1 MDALEKMLEWGG
13 MRKDG
18 AFLALSAAALLLSFA
33 GIEPFGFDLAWGAVF
48 FSGAPIICGAFL
60 ALVREHDIRAD
71 LLVSLALLAS
81 LAIGEIFAA
90 GEIAFIMQL
99 GAFLE
104 EYTVGR
110 ARSGIER
117 LVSLAPQMAWRI
129 EGGKPVEIR
138 ADEVAVGD
146 RLRVLAGEKIPADGR
161 VLTGHTAVDE
171 AVLTGES
178 MPVDKNPG
186 DEVRSG
192 TLNQFGTFE
201 MVAEKVGEEMALAR
215 LIRLVQ
221 EADAGKAKIVRLA
234 DRWATWIVVFALAT
248 SAIAWLVTG
257 DVLRAVTVLVVF
269 CPCALVLA
277 TPTAVM
283 AAIGNA
289 ARRGFLVK
297 EGDAL
302 ERLARVTTIAFDKT
316 GTLTKGRPQ
325 VTAVVP
331 LVEGWSERRALAL
344 AAALESHSE
353 HPLGRAIVAYCEGN
367 KKALCTE
374 AETFCM
380 EDWISSD
387 LHDIDILPGEG
398 IAVREGETVRFAA
411 GNARLLKRLGIR
423 LTAHVAQASERQ
435 LDEGRAIVYLI
446 EGDSVVALIALADT
460 LRAGAKTMV
469 RRLRKAGIRPALLTG
484 DNACAAAMVA
494 QSLDIEE
501 IHAHCLPEDKLEII
515 EKFAAAGS
523 RTAMIGDG
531 INDAPALK
539 SAFVGIAMAKTSD
552 GIAADAADIV
562 ITQASVEG
570 LPHLVAL
577 SRRMM
582 KTIRWNLSFSL
593 ALNFLAI
600 MLAVTGEI
608 GPVLGALI
616 HNTGSILVI
625 ISSALLLCWNP
636 AEGKEEVRRP
646 LPPAK
651 GETDKKGLA
660 KSSFFATMKENCMA
674 ADARVLEESCQRE
687 RVFGASFWSFLAK
700 HSWG

>member
-1 MDALEKMLEWGG
+1 MDMLKKMLQGSG
-13 MRKDG
+13 TLRDG
-18 AFLALSAAALLLSFA
+18 ILLALSAAALLASFA
-33 GIEPFGFDLAWGAVF
+33 GAEPFGFDMAWVAVL
-48 FSGAPIICGAFL
+48 FSGAPIVCGAFL

-71 LLVSLALLAS
+71 LLVSLALIAS

-110 ARSGIER
+110 ARAGIER
-117 LVSLAPQMAWRI
+117 LVALAPQMAWRVR
-129 EGGKPVEIR
+129 EGKAEEVR

-161 VLTGHTAVDE
+161 IVTGRTAVDE

-186 DEVRSG
+186 DEVKSG

-201 MVAEKVGEEMALAR
+201 MIAEKVGEDMALTR

-234 DRWATWIVVFALAT
+234 DRWATWIVVFALAA
-248 SAIAWLVTG
+248 SLLAQYITG

-302 ERLARVTTIAFDKT
+302 ERLSSVTAVAFDKT
-316 GTLTKGRPQ
+316 GTLTNGTPRVQ
-325 VTAVVP
+325 TITP
-331 LVEGWSERRALAL
+331 LADGWSDGRVLAA

-353 HPLGRAIVAYCEGN
+353 HPLGKAIVACH
-367 KKALCTE
+367 
-374 AETFCM
+374 AEKGAAAGIGR
-380 EDWISSD
+380 ERSD
-387 LHDIDILPGEG
+387 MDELLAAASPTIDVLPGEG
-398 IAVREGETVRFAA
+398 IVARSKGAVCLAA
-411 GNARLLKRLGIR
+411 GNARLLRRLGIR
-423 LTAHVAQASERQ
+423 LAKRAEEASLRC
-435 LDEGRAIVYLI
+435 LDEGAAIVYLV
-446 EGDSVVALIALADT
+446 EGDAVVGLIALADAVRT
-460 LRAGAKTMV
+460 GAKRMV
-469 RRLRKAGIRPALLTG
+469 RRLQEEGLRPVLLTG
-484 DNACAAAMVA
+484 DNERAAAAVA
-494 QSLDIEE
+494 QSLAIEE
-501 IHAHCLPEDKLEII
+501 VHAHLLPEDKLAAI
-515 EKFAAAGS
+515 EKLAKDGS
-523 RTAMIGDG
+523 PTAMIGDG

-539 SAFVGIAMAKTSD
+539 RAFVGIAMGRSGD
-552 GIAADAADIV
+552 GIAAEAADIA
-562 ITQASVEG
+562 ITQGSVEE
-570 LPHLVAL
+570 LSHLFAL
-577 SRRMM
+577 SRHLM
-582 KTIRWNLSFSL
+582 KTIRRNIAFSL

-600 MLAVTGEI
+600 ALAVTGEI

-625 ISSALLLCWNP
+625 ISSALLLHWKS
-636 AEGKEEVRRP
+636 GKDEAP
-646 LPPAK
+646 LPSPSPVQ
-651 GETDKKGLA
+651 EEKGLA
-660 KSSFFATMKENCMA
+660 KRSFFATMKENCA
-674 ADARVLEESCQRE
+674 ATDARVLKECSTKDKSL
-687 RVFGASFWSFLAK
+687 GASFWSFLAK

>member
-1 MDALEKMLEWGG
+1 MDMLKKMLQESGT
-13 MRKDG
+13 RKDG
-18 AFLALSAAALLLSFA
+18 ILLALSAAALLASFA
-33 GIEPFGFDLAWGAVF
+33 EAEPFGFDMAWVAVLL
-48 FSGAPIICGAFL
+48 SGAPIVCSAFL

-71 LLVSLALLAS
+71 LLVSLALIAS

-110 ARSGIER
+110 ARAGIER
-117 LVSLAPQMAWRI
+117 LVALAPQMAWRVK
-129 EGGKPVEIR
+129 EGKAEEVR

-161 VLTGHTAVDE
+161 IVAGRTSVDE

-186 DEVRSG
+186 DEVKSG

-201 MVAEKVGEEMALAR
+201 MIAEKVGEDMALTR

-234 DRWATWIVVFALAT
+234 DRWATWIVVFALAA
-248 SAIAWLVTG
+248 SLLAQYITG

-302 ERLARVTTIAFDKT
+302 ERLSSVTAVAFDKT
-316 GTLTKGRPQ
+316 GTLTNGTPRVQTVTPLADGWNEGR
-325 VTAVVP
+325 V
-331 LVEGWSERRALAL
+331 LAA

-353 HPLGRAIVAYCEGN
+353 HPLGKAIVACH
-367 KKALCTE
+367 
-374 AETFCM
+374 AEK
-380 EDWISSD
+380 S
-387 LHDIDILPGEG
+387 
-398 IAVREGETVRFAA
+398 AAA
-411 GNARLLKRLGIR
+411 GIGRERSEMDELL
-423 LTAHVAQASERQ
+423 
-435 LDEGRAIVYLI
+435 
-446 EGDSVVALIALADT
+446 
-460 LRAGAKTMV
+460 
-469 RRLRKAGIRPALLTG
+469 
-484 DNACAAAMVA
+484 A
-494 QSLDIEE
+494 QSLAIEE
-501 IHAHCLPEDKLEII
+501 VHAHLLPEDKLTAI
-515 EKFAAAGS
+515 EKLAKDGS
-523 RTAMIGDG
+523 ATAMIGDG

-539 SAFVGIAMAKTSD
+539 RAFVGIAMGRSGD
-552 GIAADAADIV
+552 GIAAEAADIA
-562 ITQASVEG
+562 ITQGSVEE
-570 LPHLVAL
+570 LSHLFAL
-577 SRRMM
+577 SRHLM
-582 KTIRWNLSFSL
+582 KTIRRNIAFSL

-600 MLAVTGEI
+600 ALAVTGEI

-625 ISSALLLCWNP
+625 ISSALLLHWKS
-636 AEGKEEVRRP
+636 GKDEAP
-646 LPPAK
+646 LPSPSPVQ
-651 GETDKKGLA
+651 EEKGLA
-660 KSSFFATMKENCMA
+660 KRSFFATMKENCA
-674 ADARVLEESCQRE
+674 ATDARVLEECSTKDKSL
-687 RVFGASFWSFLAK
+687 GASFWSFLAK

>member
-1 MDALEKMLEWGG
+1 MDMLKKMLQGSG
-13 MRKDG
+13 TLRDG
-18 AFLALSAAALLLSFA
+18 ILLALSAAALLASFA
-33 GIEPFGFDLAWGAVF
+33 GAEPFGFDMAWVAVL
-48 FSGAPIICGAFL
+48 FSGAPIVCGAFL

-71 LLVSLALLAS
+71 LLVSLALIAS

-110 ARSGIER
+110 ARAGIER
-117 LVSLAPQMAWRI
+117 LVALAPQMAWRVR
-129 EGGKPVEIR
+129 EGKAEEVR

-161 VLTGHTAVDE
+161 IVTGRTAVDE

-186 DEVRSG
+186 DEVKSG

-201 MVAEKVGEEMALAR
+201 MIAEKVGEDMALTR

-234 DRWATWIVVFALAT
+234 DRWATWIVVFALAA
-248 SAIAWLVTG
+248 SLLAQYITG

-302 ERLARVTTIAFDKT
+302 ERLSSVTAVAFDKT
-316 GTLTKGRPQ
+316 GTLTNGTPRVQ
-325 VTAVVP
+325 TITP
-331 LVEGWSERRALAL
+331 LADGWSDGRVLAA

-353 HPLGRAIVAYCEGN
+353 HPLGKAIVACH
-367 KKALCTE
+367 
-374 AETFCM
+374 AEKSAAAGIGR
-380 EDWISSD
+380 ERSD
-387 LHDIDILPGEG
+387 MDELLAAASPTVDILPGEG
-398 IAVREGETVRFAA
+398 IVARSKGAVCLAA
-411 GNARLLKRLGIR
+411 GNARLLRRLGIR
-423 LTAHVAQASERQ
+423 LAERAEEASLRC
-435 LDEGRAIVYLI
+435 LDEGAAIVYLV
-446 EGDSVVALIALADT
+446 EGDAVVGLIALADAVRT
-460 LRAGAKTMV
+460 GAKRMV
-469 RRLRKAGIRPALLTG
+469 RRLQEEGLRPVLLTG
-484 DNACAAAMVA
+484 DNERAAAAVA
-494 QSLDIEE
+494 QSLAIEE
-501 IHAHCLPEDKLEII
+501 VHAHLLPEDKLAAI
-515 EKFAAAGS
+515 EKLAKDGS
-523 RTAMIGDG
+523 PTAMIGDG
-531 INDAPALK
+531 INDAPVLK
-539 SAFVGIAMAKTSD
+539 RAFVGIAMGRSGD
-552 GIAADAADIV
+552 GIAAEAADIA
-562 ITQASVEG
+562 ITQGSVEE
-570 LPHLVAL
+570 LSHLFAL
-577 SRRMM
+577 SRHLM
-582 KTIRWNLSFSL
+582 KTIRRNIAFSL

-600 MLAVTGEI
+600 ALAVTGEI

-625 ISSALLLCWNP
+625 ISSALLLHWKS
-636 AEGKEEVRRP
+636 GKDEAP
-646 LPPAK
+646 LPSPSPVQ
-651 GETDKKGLA
+651 EEKGLA
-660 KSSFFATMKENCMA
+660 KRSFFATMKENCA
-674 ADARVLEESCQRE
+674 ATDARVLKECSTKDKSL
-687 RVFGASFWSFLAK
+687 GASFWSFLAK

>member
-1 MDALEKMLEWGG
+1 MDMLKKMLQESGTL
-13 MRKDG
+13 RDG
-18 AFLALSAAALLLSFA
+18 ILLALSAAALLASFA
-33 GIEPFGFDLAWGAVF
+33 GAEPFGFDMAWVAVL
-48 FSGAPIICGAFL
+48 FSGALIVCGAFL

-71 LLVSLALLAS
+71 LLVSLALIAS

-110 ARSGIER
+110 ARAGIER
-117 LVSLAPQMAWRI
+117 LVALAPQMAWRVR
-129 EGGKPVEIR
+129 EGKAEEVR

-161 VLTGHTAVDE
+161 IVTGRTAVDE

-186 DEVRSG
+186 DEVKSG

-201 MVAEKVGEEMALAR
+201 MIAEKVGEDMALTR

-234 DRWATWIVVFALAT
+234 DRWATWIVVFALAA
-248 SAIAWLVTG
+248 SLLAQYITG

-302 ERLARVTTIAFDKT
+302 ERLSSVTAVAFDKT
-316 GTLTKGRPQ
+316 GTLTNGTPRVQ
-325 VTAVVP
+325 TITP
-331 LVEGWSERRALAL
+331 LADGWSDGRVLAA

-353 HPLGRAIVAYCEGN
+353 HPLGKAIVACH
-367 KKALCTE
+367 
-374 AETFCM
+374 AEKSAAAGIGR
-380 EDWISSD
+380 ERSD
-387 LHDIDILPGEG
+387 MDELLAAASPTVDVLPGEG
-398 IAVREGETVRFAA
+398 IVARSKGAVCLAA
-411 GNARLLKRLGIR
+411 GNARLLRRLGIR
-423 LTAHVAQASERQ
+423 LAERAEEASLRC
-435 LDEGRAIVYLI
+435 LDEGAAIVYLV
-446 EGDSVVALIALADT
+446 EGDAVVGLIALADAVRT
-460 LRAGAKTMV
+460 GAKRMV
-469 RRLRKAGIRPALLTG
+469 RRLQEEGLRPVLLTG
-484 DNACAAAMVA
+484 DNERAAAAVA
-494 QSLDIEE
+494 QSLAIEE
-501 IHAHCLPEDKLEII
+501 VHAHLLPEDKLAAI
-515 EKFAAAGS
+515 EELAKDGS
-523 RTAMIGDG
+523 PTAMIGDG

-539 SAFVGIAMAKTSD
+539 RAFVGIAMGRSGD
-552 GIAADAADIV
+552 GIAAEAADIA
-562 ITQASVEG
+562 ITQGSVEE
-570 LPHLVAL
+570 LSHLFAL
-577 SRRMM
+577 SRHLM
-582 KTIRWNLSFSL
+582 KTIRRNIAFSL

-600 MLAVTGEI
+600 ALAVTGEI

-625 ISSALLLCWNP
+625 ISSALLLHWKS
-636 AEGKEEVRRP
+636 GKDEAP
-646 LPPAK
+646 LPSPSPVQ
-651 GETDKKGLA
+651 EEKGLA
-660 KSSFFATMKENCMA
+660 KRSFFATMKENCA
-674 ADARVLEESCQRE
+674 ATDARVLEECSTKDKSL
-687 RVFGASFWSFLAK
+687 GASFWSFLAK

>member
-1 MDALEKMLEWGG
+1 MDMLKKMLQESGTL
-13 MRKDG
+13 RDG
-18 AFLALSAAALLLSFA
+18 ILLALSAAALLASFA
-33 GIEPFGFDLAWGAVF
+33 GAEPFGFDMAWVAVL
-48 FSGAPIICGAFL
+48 FSGAPIVCGAFL

-71 LLVSLALLAS
+71 LLVSLALIAS

-110 ARSGIER
+110 ARAGIER
-117 LVSLAPQMAWRI
+117 LVALAPQMAWRVR
-129 EGGKPVEIR
+129 EGKAEEVR

-161 VLTGHTAVDE
+161 IVTGRTAVDE

-186 DEVRSG
+186 DEVKSG

-201 MVAEKVGEEMALAR
+201 MIAEKVGEDMALTR

-234 DRWATWIVVFALAT
+234 DRWATWIVVFALAA
-248 SAIAWLVTG
+248 SLLAQYITG

-302 ERLARVTTIAFDKT
+302 ERLSSVTAVAFDKT
-316 GTLTKGRPQ
+316 GTLTNGTPRVQ
-325 VTAVVP
+325 TITP
-331 LVEGWSERRALAL
+331 LADGWSDGRVLAA

-353 HPLGRAIVAYCEGN
+353 HPLGKAIVACH
-367 KKALCTE
+367 
-374 AETFCM
+374 AEKSAAAGIGR
-380 EDWISSD
+380 ERSD
-387 LHDIDILPGEG
+387 MDELLAAASPTVDVLPGEG
-398 IAVREGETVRFAA
+398 IVARSKGAVCLAA
-411 GNARLLKRLGIR
+411 GNARLLRRLGIR
-423 LTAHVAQASERQ
+423 LAERAEEASLRC
-435 LDEGRAIVYLI
+435 LDEGAAIVYLV
-446 EGDSVVALIALADT
+446 EGDAVVGLIALADAVRT
-460 LRAGAKTMV
+460 GAKRMV
-469 RRLRKAGIRPALLTG
+469 RRLQEEGLRPVLLTG
-484 DNACAAAMVA
+484 DNERAAAAVA
-494 QSLDIEE
+494 QSLAIEE
-501 IHAHCLPEDKLEII
+501 VHAHLLPEDKLAAI
-515 EKFAAAGS
+515 EELAKDGS
-523 RTAMIGDG
+523 PTAMIGDG

-539 SAFVGIAMAKTSD
+539 RAFVGIAMGRSGD
-552 GIAADAADIV
+552 GIAAEAADIA
-562 ITQASVEG
+562 ITQGSVEE
-570 LPHLVAL
+570 LSHLFAL
-577 SRRMM
+577 SRHLM
-582 KTIRWNLSFSL
+582 KTIRRNIAFSL

-600 MLAVTGEI
+600 ALAVTGEI

-625 ISSALLLCWNP
+625 ISSALLLHWKS
-636 AEGKEEVRRP
+636 GKDEAP
-646 LPPAK
+646 LPSPSPVQ
-651 GETDKKGLA
+651 EEKGLA
-660 KSSFFATMKENCMA
+660 KRSFFATMKENCA
-674 ADARVLEESCQRE
+674 ATDARVLKECSTKDKSL
-687 RVFGASFWSFLAK
+687 GASFWSFLAK

>member
-1 MDALEKMLEWGG
+1 MDMLKKMLQGSG
-13 MRKDG
+13 TLRDG
-18 AFLALSAAALLLSFA
+18 ILLALSAAALLASFA
-33 GIEPFGFDLAWGAVF
+33 GAEPFGFDMAWVAVL
-48 FSGAPIICGAFL
+48 FSGAPIVCGAFL

-71 LLVSLALLAS
+71 LLVSLALIAS

-104 EYTVGR
+104 EYTVGCAR
-110 ARSGIER
+110 AGIER
-117 LVSLAPQMAWRI
+117 LVALAPQMAWRVR
-129 EGGKPVEIR
+129 EGKAEEVR

-161 VLTGHTAVDE
+161 IVTGRTAVDE

-186 DEVRSG
+186 DEVKSG

-201 MVAEKVGEEMALAR
+201 MIAEKVGEDMALTR

-234 DRWATWIVVFALAT
+234 DRWATWIVVFALAA
-248 SAIAWLVTG
+248 SLLAQYITG

-302 ERLARVTTIAFDKT
+302 ERLSSVTAVAFDKT
-316 GTLTKGRPQ
+316 GTLTNGTPRVQ
-325 VTAVVP
+325 TITP
-331 LVEGWSERRALAL
+331 LADGWSDGRVLAA

-353 HPLGRAIVAYCEGN
+353 HPLGKAIVACH
-367 KKALCTE
+367 
-374 AETFCM
+374 AEKSAAAGIGR
-380 EDWISSD
+380 ERSD
-387 LHDIDILPGEG
+387 MDELLAAASPTVDVLPGEG
-398 IAVREGETVRFAA
+398 IVARSKGAVCLAA
-411 GNARLLKRLGIR
+411 GNARLLRRLGIR
-423 LTAHVAQASERQ
+423 LAERAEEASLRC
-435 LDEGRAIVYLI
+435 LDEGAAIVYLV
-446 EGDSVVALIALADT
+446 EGDAVVGLIALADAVRT
-460 LRAGAKTMV
+460 GAKRMV
-469 RRLRKAGIRPALLTG
+469 RRLQEEGLRPVLLTG
-484 DNACAAAMVA
+484 DNERAAAAVA
-494 QSLDIEE
+494 QSLAIEE
-501 IHAHCLPEDKLEII
+501 VHAHLLPEDKLAAI
-515 EKFAAAGS
+515 EELAKDGS
-523 RTAMIGDG
+523 PTVMIGDG

-539 SAFVGIAMAKTSD
+539 RAFVGIAMGRSGD
-552 GIAADAADIV
+552 GIAAEAADIA
-562 ITQASVEG
+562 ITQGSVEE
-570 LPHLVAL
+570 LSHLFAL
-577 SRRMM
+577 SRHLM
-582 KTIRWNLSFSL
+582 KTIRRNIAFSL

-600 MLAVTGEI
+600 ALAVTGEI

-625 ISSALLLCWNP
+625 ISSALLLHWKS
-636 AEGKEEVRRP
+636 GKDEAP
-646 LPPAK
+646 LPSPSPVQ
-651 GETDKKGLA
+651 EEKGLA
-660 KSSFFATMKENCMA
+660 KRSFFATMKENCA
-674 ADARVLEESCQRE
+674 ATDARVLKECSTKDKSL
-687 RVFGASFWSFLAK
+687 GASFWSFLAK

>member
-1 MDALEKMLEWGG
+1 MDMLKKMLQGSG
-13 MRKDG
+13 TLRDG
-18 AFLALSAAALLLSFA
+18 ILLALSAAALLASFA
-33 GIEPFGFDLAWGAVF
+33 EAEPFGFDMAWVAVLL
-48 FSGAPIICGAFL
+48 SGAPIVCGAFL

-71 LLVSLALLAS
+71 LLVSLALIAS

-110 ARSGIER
+110 ARAGIER
-117 LVSLAPQMAWRI
+117 LVALAPQMAWRVK
-129 EGGKPVEIR
+129 EGKAEEVR

-161 VLTGHTAVDE
+161 IVAGRTAVDE

-186 DEVRSG
+186 DEVKSG

-201 MVAEKVGEEMALAR
+201 MIAEKVGEDMVLTR

-234 DRWATWIVVFALAT
+234 DRWATWIVVFALAA
-248 SAIAWLVTG
+248 SLLAQYITG

-302 ERLARVTTIAFDKT
+302 ERLSSVTAVAFDKT
-316 GTLTKGRPQ
+316 GTLTNGTPRVQTVTPLADGWNEGR
-325 VTAVVP
+325 V
-331 LVEGWSERRALAL
+331 LAA

-353 HPLGRAIVAYCEGN
+353 HPLGKAIVACH
-367 KKALCTE
+367 
-374 AETFCM
+374 AEK
-380 EDWISSD
+380 S
-387 LHDIDILPGEG
+387 
-398 IAVREGETVRFAA
+398 AAA
-411 GNARLLKRLGIR
+411 GIGRERSEMDELL
-423 LTAHVAQASERQ
+423 
-435 LDEGRAIVYLI
+435 
-446 EGDSVVALIALADT
+446 
-460 LRAGAKTMV
+460 
-469 RRLRKAGIRPALLTG
+469 
-484 DNACAAAMVA
+484 A
-494 QSLDIEE
+494 QSLAIEE
-501 IHAHCLPEDKLEII
+501 VHAHLLPEDKLTAI
-515 EKFAAAGS
+515 EKLAKDGS
-523 RTAMIGDG
+523 VTAMIGDG

-539 SAFVGIAMAKTSD
+539 RAFVGIAMGRSGD
-552 GIAADAADIV
+552 GIAAEAADIA
-562 ITQASVEG
+562 ITQGSVEE
-570 LPHLVAL
+570 LSHLFAL
-577 SRRMM
+577 SRHLM
-582 KTIRWNLSFSL
+582 KTIRRNIAFSL

-600 MLAVTGEI
+600 ALAVTGEI

-625 ISSALLLCWNP
+625 ISSALLLHWKS
-636 AEGKEEVRRP
+636 GKDEAP
-646 LPPAK
+646 LPSPSPVQEEK
-651 GETDKKGLA
+651 DLA
-660 KSSFFATMKENCMA
+660 KRSFFATMKENCA
-674 ADARVLEESCQRE
+674 ATDARVLEACSTKDKSL
-687 RVFGASFWSFLAK
+687 GASFWSFLAK

>member
-1 MDALEKMLEWGG
+1 MDMLKKMLQESGT
-13 MRKDG
+13 RKDG
-18 AFLALSAAALLLSFA
+18 ILLALSAAALLASFA
-33 GIEPFGFDLAWGAVF
+33 EAEPFGFDMAWVAVLL
-48 FSGAPIICGAFL
+48 SGAPIVCGAFL

-71 LLVSLALLAS
+71 LLVSLALIAS

-110 ARSGIER
+110 ARAGIER
-117 LVSLAPQMAWRI
+117 LVALAPQMAWRVK
-129 EGGKPVEIR
+129 EGKAEEVR
-138 ADEVAVGD
+138 TDEVAVGD

-161 VLTGHTAVDE
+161 IVTGRTAVDE

-186 DEVRSG
+186 DEVKSG

-201 MVAEKVGEEMALAR
+201 MIAEKVGEDMALTR

-234 DRWATWIVVFALAT
+234 DRWATWIVVFALAA
-248 SAIAWLVTG
+248 SLLAQYITG

-302 ERLARVTTIAFDKT
+302 ERLSSVTAVAFDKT
-316 GTLTKGRPQ
+316 GTLTNGTPRVQ
-325 VTAVVP
+325 TITP
-331 LVEGWSERRALAL
+331 LADGWSDGRVLAA

-353 HPLGRAIVAYCEGN
+353 HPLGKAIVACH
-367 KKALCTE
+367 
-374 AETFCM
+374 AEKSAAAGIGR
-380 EDWISSD
+380 ERSD
-387 LHDIDILPGEG
+387 MDELLAAASPTVDVLPGEG
-398 IAVREGETVRFAA
+398 IVARSKGAVCLAA
-411 GNARLLKRLGIR
+411 GNARLLRRLGIR
-423 LTAHVAQASERQ
+423 LAERAEEASLRC
-435 LDEGRAIVYLI
+435 LDEGAAIVYLV
-446 EGDSVVALIALADT
+446 EGDAVVGLIALADAVRT
-460 LRAGAKTMV
+460 GAKRMV
-469 RRLRKAGIRPALLTG
+469 RRLQEEGLRPVLLTG
-484 DNACAAAMVA
+484 DNERAAAAVA
-494 QSLDIEE
+494 QSLAIEE
-501 IHAHCLPEDKLEII
+501 VHAHLLPEDKLAAI
-515 EKFAAAGS
+515 EKLAKDGS
-523 RTAMIGDG
+523 PTAMIGDG

-539 SAFVGIAMAKTSD
+539 RAFVGIAMGRSGD
-552 GIAADAADIV
+552 GIAAEAADIA
-562 ITQASVEG
+562 ITQGSVEE
-570 LPHLVAL
+570 LSHLFAL
-577 SRRMM
+577 SRHLM
-582 KTIRWNLSFSL
+582 KTIRRNIAFSL

-600 MLAVTGEI
+600 ALAVTGEI

-625 ISSALLLCWNP
+625 ISSALLLHWKS
-636 AEGKEEVRRP
+636 GKDEAP
-646 LPPAK
+646 LPSPSPVQ
-651 GETDKKGLA
+651 EEKGLA
-660 KSSFFATMKENCMA
+660 KRSFFATMKENCA
-674 ADARVLEESCQRE
+674 ATDARVLKECSTKDKSL
-687 RVFGASFWSFLAK
+687 GASFWSFLAK

>member
-1 MDALEKMLEWGG
+1 MDMLKKMLQESGTL
-13 MRKDG
+13 RDG
-18 AFLALSAAALLLSFA
+18 ILLALSAAALLASFA
-33 GIEPFGFDLAWGAVF
+33 GAEPFGFDMAWVAVL
-48 FSGAPIICGAFL
+48 FSGAPIVCGAFF

-71 LLVSLALLAS
+71 LLVSLALIAS

-110 ARSGIER
+110 ARAGIER
-117 LVSLAPQMAWRI
+117 LVALAPQMAWRVR
-129 EGGKPVEIR
+129 EGKAEEVR

-161 VLTGHTAVDE
+161 IVTGRTAVDE

-186 DEVRSG
+186 DEVKSG

-201 MVAEKVGEEMALAR
+201 MIAEKVGEDMALTR

-234 DRWATWIVVFALAT
+234 DRWATWIVVFALAA
-248 SAIAWLVTG
+248 SLLAQYITG

-302 ERLARVTTIAFDKT
+302 ERLSSVTAVAFDKT
-316 GTLTKGRPQ
+316 GTLTNGTPRVQ
-325 VTAVVP
+325 TVTP
-331 LVEGWSERRALAL
+331 LADGWSDGRVLAA

-353 HPLGRAIVAYCEGN
+353 HPLGKAIVACH
-367 KKALCTE
+367 
-374 AETFCM
+374 AEKSAAAGIGR
-380 EDWISSD
+380 ERSD
-387 LHDIDILPGEG
+387 MDELLAAASPTVDVLPGEG
-398 IAVREGETVRFAA
+398 IVARSKGAVCLAA
-411 GNARLLKRLGIR
+411 GNARLLRRLGIR
-423 LTAHVAQASERQ
+423 LAERAEEASLRC
-435 LDEGRAIVYLI
+435 LDEGAAIVYLV
-446 EGDSVVALIALADT
+446 EGDAVVGLIALADAVRT
-460 LRAGAKTMV
+460 GAKRMV
-469 RRLRKAGIRPALLTG
+469 RRLQEEGLRPVLLTG
-484 DNACAAAMVA
+484 DNERAAAAVA
-494 QSLDIEE
+494 QSLAIEE
-501 IHAHCLPEDKLEII
+501 VHAHLLPEEKLAAI
-515 EKFAAAGS
+515 EKLAKDGS
-523 RTAMIGDG
+523 PTAMIGDG

-539 SAFVGIAMAKTSD
+539 RAFVGIAMGRSGD
-552 GIAADAADIV
+552 GIAAEAADIA
-562 ITQASVEG
+562 ITQGSVEE
-570 LPHLVAL
+570 LSHLFAL
-577 SRRMM
+577 SRHLM
-582 KTIRWNLSFSL
+582 KTIRRNIAFSL

-600 MLAVTGEI
+600 ALAVTGEI

-625 ISSALLLCWNP
+625 ISSALLLHWKS
-636 AEGKEEVRRP
+636 GKDEAP
-646 LPPAK
+646 LPSPSPVQ
-651 GETDKKGLA
+651 EEKGLA
-660 KSSFFATMKENCMA
+660 KRSFFATMKENCA
-674 ADARVLEESCQRE
+674 ATDARVLEECSTKDKSL
-687 RVFGASFWSFLAK
+687 GASFWSFLAK

>member
-13 MRKDG
+13 MKKDG
-18 AFLALSAAALLLSFA
+18 ALLALSAAALLLSFA
-33 GIEPFGFDLAWGAVF
+33 GIEPFGFDLAWSAVL
-48 FSGAPIICGAFL
+48 FSGAPIVCGAFL

-221 EADAGKAKIVRLA
+221 EADAGKAKIVRLV
-234 DRWATWIVVFALAT
+234 DRWATWIVVFALVT
-248 SAIAWLVTG
+248 SAISWLVTG

-302 ERLARVTTIAFDKT
+302 EHLARVTTIAFDKT

-325 VTAVVP
+325 VTAVVL
-331 LVEGWSERRALAL
+331 LVDSWSERRALAL

-353 HPLGRAIVAYCEGN
+353 HPLGKAIVAYCEGN
-367 KKALCTE
+367 KKALCTG
-374 AETFCM
+374 AETFCT

-387 LHDIDILPGEG
+387 LHDIDILSGEG

-411 GNARLLKRLGIR
+411 GNARLFKRLGIK
-423 LTAHVAQASERQ
+423 LTAHAAQASEYQ
-435 LDEGRAIVYLI
+435 LDGGRAIVYLI

-484 DNACAAAMVA
+484 DNARAAAMVA

-600 MLAVTGEI
+600 VLAVTGEI

-625 ISSALLLCWNP
+625 ISSALLLYWNP
-636 AEGKEEVRRP
+636 AEGKEELRRP
-646 LPPAK
+646 LPSAK
-651 GETDKKGLA
+651 GETGKKGLA
-660 KSSFFATMKENCMA
+660 KRSFFATMKENCMA
-674 ADARVLEESCQRE
+674 ADARVLEESRQKE
-687 RVFGASFWSFLAK
+687 RVFGAAFWSFLAK

>member
-1 MDALEKMLEWGG
+1 MDMLKKMLQESGTL
-13 MRKDG
+13 RDG
-18 AFLALSAAALLLSFA
+18 ILLALSAAALLASFA
-33 GIEPFGFDLAWGAVF
+33 GAEPFGFDMAWVAVL
-48 FSGAPIICGAFL
+48 FSGAPIVCGAFL

-71 LLVSLALLAS
+71 LLVSLALIAS

-110 ARSGIER
+110 ARAGIER
-117 LVSLAPQMAWRI
+117 LVALAPQMAWRVR
-129 EGGKPVEIR
+129 EGKAEEVR

-161 VLTGHTAVDE
+161 IVTGRTAVDE

-186 DEVRSG
+186 DEVKSG

-201 MVAEKVGEEMALAR
+201 MIAEKVGEDMALTR

-234 DRWATWIVVFALAT
+234 DRWATWIVVFALAA
-248 SAIAWLVTG
+248 SLLAQYITG

-302 ERLARVTTIAFDKT
+302 ERLSSVTAVAFDKT
-316 GTLTKGRPQ
+316 GTLTNGTPRVQ
-325 VTAVVP
+325 TITP
-331 LVEGWSERRALAL
+331 LADGWSDGRVLAA

-353 HPLGRAIVAYCEGN
+353 HPLGKAIVACH
-367 KKALCTE
+367 
-374 AETFCM
+374 AEKSAAAGIGR
-380 EDWISSD
+380 ERSD
-387 LHDIDILPGEG
+387 MDEHLAAASPTIDVLPGEG
-398 IAVREGETVRFAA
+398 IVARSKGAVCLAA
-411 GNARLLKRLGIR
+411 GNARLLRRLGIHLAER
-423 LTAHVAQASERQ
+423 AEEASLRC
-435 LDEGRAIVYLI
+435 LDEGAATVYLV
-446 EGDSVVALIALADT
+446 ERDAVVGLIALADAVRT
-460 LRAGAKTMV
+460 GAKRMV
-469 RRLRKAGIRPALLTG
+469 RRLQEEGLRPVLLTG
-484 DNACAAAMVA
+484 DNERAAAAVA
-494 QSLDIEE
+494 QSLAIEE
-501 IHAHCLPEDKLEII
+501 VHAHLLPEDKLAAI
-515 EKFAAAGS
+515 EELAKDGS
-523 RTAMIGDG
+523 PTAMIGDG

-539 SAFVGIAMAKTSD
+539 RAFVGIAMGRSGD
-552 GIAADAADIV
+552 GIAAEAADIA
-562 ITQASVEG
+562 ITQGSVEE
-570 LPHLVAL
+570 LSHLFAL
-577 SRRMM
+577 SRHLM
-582 KTIRWNLSFSL
+582 KTIRRNIAFSL

-600 MLAVTGEI
+600 ALAVTGEI

-625 ISSALLLCWNP
+625 ISSALLLHWKS
-636 AEGKEEVRRP
+636 GKDEAP
-646 LPPAK
+646 LPSPSPVQ
-651 GETDKKGLA
+651 EEKGLA
-660 KSSFFATMKENCMA
+660 KRSFFATMKENCA
-674 ADARVLEESCQRE
+674 ATDARVLEECSTKDKSL
-687 RVFGASFWSFLAK
+687 GASFWSFLAK

>member
-1 MDALEKMLEWGG
+1 MDMLKKMLQESGTL
-13 MRKDG
+13 RDG
-18 AFLALSAAALLLSFA
+18 ILLALSAAALLASFA
-33 GIEPFGFDLAWGAVF
+33 GAEPFGFDMAWVAVL
-48 FSGAPIICGAFL
+48 FSGAPIVCGAFF

-71 LLVSLALLAS
+71 LLVSLALIAS

-110 ARSGIER
+110 ARAGIER
-117 LVSLAPQMAWRI
+117 LVALAPQMAWRVR
-129 EGGKPVEIR
+129 EGKAEEVR

-161 VLTGHTAVDE
+161 IVTGRTAVDE

-186 DEVRSG
+186 DEVKSG

-201 MVAEKVGEEMALAR
+201 MIAEKVGEDMALTR

-234 DRWATWIVVFALAT
+234 DRWATWIVVFALAA
-248 SAIAWLVTG
+248 SLLAQYITG

-302 ERLARVTTIAFDKT
+302 ERLSSVTAVAFDKT
-316 GTLTKGRPQ
+316 GTLTNGTPRVQ
-325 VTAVVP
+325 TVTP
-331 LVEGWSERRALAL
+331 LADGWSDGRVLAA

-353 HPLGRAIVAYCEGN
+353 HPLGKAIVACH
-367 KKALCTE
+367 
-374 AETFCM
+374 AEKSAAAGIGR
-380 EDWISSD
+380 ERSD
-387 LHDIDILPGEG
+387 MDELLAAASPTVDVLPGEG
-398 IAVREGETVRFAA
+398 IVARSKGAVCLAA
-411 GNARLLKRLGIR
+411 GNARLLRRLGIR
-423 LTAHVAQASERQ
+423 LAERAEEASLRC
-435 LDEGRAIVYLI
+435 LDEGAAIVYLV
-446 EGDSVVALIALADT
+446 EGDAVVGLIALADAVRT
-460 LRAGAKTMV
+460 GAKRMV
-469 RRLRKAGIRPALLTG
+469 RRLQEEGLRPVLLTG
-484 DNACAAAMVA
+484 DNERATAAVA
-494 QSLDIEE
+494 QSLAIEE
-501 IHAHCLPEDKLEII
+501 VHAHLLPEDKLAAI
-515 EKFAAAGS
+515 EKLAKDGS
-523 RTAMIGDG
+523 PTAMIGDG

-539 SAFVGIAMAKTSD
+539 RAFVGIAMGRSGD
-552 GIAADAADIV
+552 GIAAEAADIA
-562 ITQASVEG
+562 ITQGSVEE
-570 LPHLVAL
+570 LSHLFAL
-577 SRRMM
+577 SRHLM
-582 KTIRWNLSFSL
+582 KTIRRNIAFSL

-600 MLAVTGEI
+600 ALAVTGEI

-625 ISSALLLCWNP
+625 ISSALLLHWKS
-636 AEGKEEVRRP
+636 GKDEAP
-646 LPPAK
+646 LPSPSPVQ
-651 GETDKKGLA
+651 EEKGLA
-660 KSSFFATMKENCMA
+660 KRSFFATMKENCA
-674 ADARVLEESCQRE
+674 ATDARVLKECSTKDKSL
-687 RVFGASFWSFLAK
+687 GASFWSFLAK

>member
-1 MDALEKMLEWGG
+1 MDMLKKMLQGSG
-13 MRKDG
+13 TLRDG
-18 AFLALSAAALLLSFA
+18 ILLALSAAALLASFA
-33 GIEPFGFDLAWGAVF
+33 GAEPFGFDMAWVAVL
-48 FSGAPIICGAFL
+48 FSGAPIVCGAFL

-71 LLVSLALLAS
+71 LLVSLALIAS

-110 ARSGIER
+110 ARAGIER
-117 LVSLAPQMAWRI
+117 LVALAPQMAWRVR
-129 EGGKPVEIR
+129 EGKAEEVR

-161 VLTGHTAVDE
+161 IVTGRTAVDE

-186 DEVRSG
+186 DEVKSG

-201 MVAEKVGEEMALAR
+201 MIAEKVGEDMALTR

-234 DRWATWIVVFALAT
+234 DRWATWIVVFALAA
-248 SAIAWLVTG
+248 SLLAQYITG

-302 ERLARVTTIAFDKT
+302 ERLSSVTAVAFDKT
-316 GTLTKGRPQ
+316 GTLTNGTPRVQ
-325 VTAVVP
+325 TITP
-331 LVEGWSERRALAL
+331 LADGWSDGRVLAA

-353 HPLGRAIVAYCEGN
+353 HPLGKAIVACH
-367 KKALCTE
+367 
-374 AETFCM
+374 AEKSAAAGIGR
-380 EDWISSD
+380 ERSD
-387 LHDIDILPGEG
+387 MDEHLAAASPTIDVLPGEG
-398 IAVREGETVRFAA
+398 IVARSKGAVCLAA
-411 GNARLLKRLGIR
+411 GNARLLRRLGIR
-423 LTAHVAQASERQ
+423 LAERAEEASLRC
-435 LDEGRAIVYLI
+435 LDEGAAIVYLV
-446 EGDSVVALIALADT
+446 EGDAVVGLIALADAVRT
-460 LRAGAKTMV
+460 GAKRMV
-469 RRLRKAGIRPALLTG
+469 RRLQEEGLRPVLLTG
-484 DNACAAAMVA
+484 DNERAAAAVA
-494 QSLDIEE
+494 QSLAIEE
-501 IHAHCLPEDKLEII
+501 VHAHLLPEDKLAAI
-515 EKFAAAGS
+515 EELAKDGS
-523 RTAMIGDG
+523 PTAMIGDG

-539 SAFVGIAMAKTSD
+539 RAFVGIAMGRSGD
-552 GIAADAADIV
+552 GIAAEAADIA
-562 ITQASVEG
+562 ITQGSVEE
-570 LPHLVAL
+570 LSHLFAL
-577 SRRMM
+577 SRHLM
-582 KTIRWNLSFSL
+582 KTIRRNIAFSL

-600 MLAVTGEI
+600 ALAVTGEI

-625 ISSALLLCWNP
+625 ISSALLLHWKS
-636 AEGKEEVRRP
+636 GKDEAP
-646 LPPAK
+646 LPSPSPVQ
-651 GETDKKGLA
+651 EEKGLA
-660 KSSFFATMKENCMA
+660 KRSFFATMKENCA
-674 ADARVLEESCQRE
+674 ATDARVLKECSTKDKSL
-687 RVFGASFWSFLAK
+687 GASFWSFLAK

>member
-1 MDALEKMLEWGG
+1 MDMLKKMLQGSG
-13 MRKDG
+13 TLRDG
-18 AFLALSAAALLLSFA
+18 ILLALSAAALLASFA
-33 GIEPFGFDLAWGAVF
+33 GAEPFGFDMAWVAVL
-48 FSGAPIICGAFL
+48 FSGAPIVCGTFL

-71 LLVSLALLAS
+71 LLVSLALIAS

-110 ARSGIER
+110 ARAGIER
-117 LVSLAPQMAWRI
+117 LVALAPQMAWRVR
-129 EGGKPVEIR
+129 EGKAEEVR

-161 VLTGHTAVDE
+161 IVTGRTAVDE

-186 DEVRSG
+186 DEVKSG

-201 MVAEKVGEEMALAR
+201 MIAEKVGEDMALTR

-234 DRWATWIVVFALAT
+234 DRWATWIVVFALAA
-248 SAIAWLVTG
+248 SLLAQYITG

-302 ERLARVTTIAFDKT
+302 ERLSSVTAVAFDKT
-316 GTLTKGRPQ
+316 GTLTNGTPRVQ
-325 VTAVVP
+325 TITP
-331 LVEGWSERRALAL
+331 LADGWSDGRVLAA

-353 HPLGRAIVAYCEGN
+353 HPLGKAIVACH
-367 KKALCTE
+367 
-374 AETFCM
+374 AEKSAAAGIGR
-380 EDWISSD
+380 ERSD
-387 LHDIDILPGEG
+387 MDELLAAASPTVDVLPGEG
-398 IAVREGETVRFAA
+398 IVARSKGAVCLAA
-411 GNARLLKRLGIR
+411 GNARLLRRLGIR
-423 LTAHVAQASERQ
+423 LAERAEEASLRC
-435 LDEGRAIVYLI
+435 LDEGAAIVYLV
-446 EGDSVVALIALADT
+446 EGDAVVGLIALADAVRT
-460 LRAGAKTMV
+460 GAKRMV
-469 RRLRKAGIRPALLTG
+469 RRLQEEGLRPVLLTG
-484 DNACAAAMVA
+484 DNERAAAAVA
-494 QSLDIEE
+494 QSLAIEE
-501 IHAHCLPEDKLEII
+501 VHAHLLPEDKLAAI
-515 EKFAAAGS
+515 EELAKDGS
-523 RTAMIGDG
+523 PTAMIGDG

-539 SAFVGIAMAKTSD
+539 RAFVGIAMGRSGD
-552 GIAADAADIV
+552 GIAAEAADIA
-562 ITQASVEG
+562 ITQGSVEE
-570 LPHLVAL
+570 LSHLFAL
-577 SRRMM
+577 SRHLM
-582 KTIRWNLSFSL
+582 KTIRRNIAFSL

-600 MLAVTGEI
+600 ALAVTGEI

-625 ISSALLLCWNP
+625 ISSALLLHWKS
-636 AEGKEEVRRP
+636 GKDEAP
-646 LPPAK
+646 LPSPSPVQ
-651 GETDKKGLA
+651 EEKGLA
-660 KSSFFATMKENCMA
+660 KRSFFATMKENCA
-674 ADARVLEESCQRE
+674 ATDARVLKECSTKDKSL
-687 RVFGASFWSFLAK
+687 GASFWSFLAK

>member
-1 MDALEKMLEWGG
+1 MDMLKKMLQGSG
-13 MRKDG
+13 TLRDG
-18 AFLALSAAALLLSFA
+18 ILLALSAAALLASFA
-33 GIEPFGFDLAWGAVF
+33 GAEPFGFDMAWVAVL
-48 FSGAPIICGAFL
+48 FSGAPIVCGAFL

-71 LLVSLALLAS
+71 LLVSLALIAS

-110 ARSGIER
+110 ARAGIER
-117 LVSLAPQMAWRI
+117 LVALAPQMAWRVR
-129 EGGKPVEIR
+129 EGKAEEVR

-161 VLTGHTAVDE
+161 IVTGRTAVDE

-186 DEVRSG
+186 DEVKSG

-201 MVAEKVGEEMALAR
+201 MIAEKVGEDMALTR

-234 DRWATWIVVFALAT
+234 DRWATWIVVFALAA
-248 SAIAWLVTG
+248 SLLAQYITG

-302 ERLARVTTIAFDKT
+302 ERLSSVTAVAFDKT
-316 GTLTKGRPQ
+316 GTLTNGTPRVQ
-325 VTAVVP
+325 TITP
-331 LVEGWSERRALAL
+331 LADGWSDGRVLAA

-353 HPLGRAIVAYCEGN
+353 HPLGKAIVACH
-367 KKALCTE
+367 
-374 AETFCM
+374 AEKSAAAGIGR
-380 EDWISSD
+380 ERSD
-387 LHDIDILPGEG
+387 MDELLAAASPTVDVLPGEG
-398 IAVREGETVRFAA
+398 IVARSKGAVCLAA
-411 GNARLLKRLGIR
+411 GNAHLLRRLGIR
-423 LTAHVAQASERQ
+423 LAERAEEASLRC
-435 LDEGRAIVYLI
+435 LDEGAAIVYLV
-446 EGDSVVALIALADT
+446 EGDAVVGLIALADAVRT
-460 LRAGAKTMV
+460 GAKRMV
-469 RRLRKAGIRPALLTG
+469 RRLQEEGLRPVLLTG
-484 DNACAAAMVA
+484 DNERAAAAVA
-494 QSLDIEE
+494 QSLAIEE
-501 IHAHCLPEDKLEII
+501 VHAHLLPEDKLAAI
-515 EKFAAAGS
+515 EKLAKDGS
-523 RTAMIGDG
+523 PTAMIGDG

-539 SAFVGIAMAKTSD
+539 RTFVGIAMGRSGD
-552 GIAADAADIV
+552 GIAAEAADIA
-562 ITQASVEG
+562 ITQGSVEE
-570 LPHLVAL
+570 LSHLFAL
-577 SRRMM
+577 SRHLM
-582 KTIRWNLSFSL
+582 KTIRRNIAFSL

-600 MLAVTGEI
+600 ALAVTGEI

-625 ISSALLLCWNP
+625 ISSALLLHWKS
-636 AEGKEEVRRP
+636 GKDEAP
-646 LPPAK
+646 LPSPSPVQ
-651 GETDKKGLA
+651 EEKGLA
-660 KSSFFATMKENCMA
+660 KRSFFATMKENCA
-674 ADARVLEESCQRE
+674 ATDARVLKECSTKDKSL
-687 RVFGASFWSFLAK
+687 GASFWSFLAK

>member
-1 MDALEKMLEWGG
+1 MDMLKKMLQESGT
-13 MRKDG
+13 RKDG
-18 AFLALSAAALLLSFA
+18 ILLALSAAALLASFA
-33 GIEPFGFDLAWGAVF
+33 EAEPFGFDMAWVAVLL
-48 FSGAPIICGAFL
+48 SGAPIVCSAFL

-71 LLVSLALLAS
+71 LLVSLALIAS

-110 ARSGIER
+110 ARAGIER
-117 LVSLAPQMAWRI
+117 LVALAPQMAWRVK
-129 EGGKPVEIR
+129 EGKAEEVR

-161 VLTGHTAVDE
+161 IVAGRTSVDE

-186 DEVRSG
+186 DEVKSG

-201 MVAEKVGEEMALAR
+201 MIAEKVGEDMALTR

-234 DRWATWIVVFALAT
+234 DRWATWIVVFALAA
-248 SAIAWLVTG
+248 SLLAQYITG

-302 ERLARVTTIAFDKT
+302 ERLSSVTAVAFDKT
-316 GTLTKGRPQ
+316 GTLTNGTPRVQTVTPLADGWNEGR
-325 VTAVVP
+325 V
-331 LVEGWSERRALAL
+331 LAA

-353 HPLGRAIVAYCEGN
+353 HPLGKAIVACH
-367 KKALCTE
+367 
-374 AETFCM
+374 AEK
-380 EDWISSD
+380 S
-387 LHDIDILPGEG
+387 
-398 IAVREGETVRFAA
+398 AAA
-411 GNARLLKRLGIR
+411 GIGRERSEMDELL
-423 LTAHVAQASERQ
+423 
-435 LDEGRAIVYLI
+435 
-446 EGDSVVALIALADT
+446 
-460 LRAGAKTMV
+460 
-469 RRLRKAGIRPALLTG
+469 
-484 DNACAAAMVA
+484 A
-494 QSLDIEE
+494 QSLAIEE
-501 IHAHCLPEDKLEII
+501 VHAHLLPEDKLTAI
-515 EKFAAAGS
+515 EKLAKDGS
-523 RTAMIGDG
+523 ATAMIGDG

-539 SAFVGIAMAKTSD
+539 RAFVGIAMGRSGD
-552 GIAADAADIV
+552 GIAAEAADIA
-562 ITQASVEG
+562 ITQGSVEE
-570 LPHLVAL
+570 LSHLFAL
-577 SRRMM
+577 SRHLM
-582 KTIRWNLSFSL
+582 KTIRRNIAFSL

-600 MLAVTGEI
+600 ALAVTGEI
-608 GPVLGALI
+608 
-616 HNTGSILVI
+616 GSILVI
-625 ISSALLLCWNP
+625 ISSALLLHWKS
-636 AEGKEEVRRP
+636 GKDEAP
-646 LPPAK
+646 LPSPSPVQ
-651 GETDKKGLA
+651 EEKGLA
-660 KSSFFATMKENCMA
+660 KRSFFATMKENCA
-674 ADARVLEESCQRE
+674 ATDARVLEECSTKDKSL
-687 RVFGASFWSFLAK
+687 GASFWSFLAK

>member
-1 MDALEKMLEWGG
+1 MDMLKKMLQGSG
-13 MRKDG
+13 TLRDG
-18 AFLALSAAALLLSFA
+18 ILLALSAAALLASFA
-33 GIEPFGFDLAWGAVF
+33 GAEPFGFDMAWVAVL
-48 FSGAPIICGAFL
+48 FSGAPIVCGAFL

-71 LLVSLALLAS
+71 LLVSLALIAS

-110 ARSGIER
+110 ARAGIER
-117 LVSLAPQMAWRI
+117 LVALAPQMAWRVR
-129 EGGKPVEIR
+129 EGKAEEVR

-161 VLTGHTAVDE
+161 IVTGRTAVDE

-186 DEVRSG
+186 DEVKSG

-201 MVAEKVGEEMALAR
+201 MIAEKVGEDMALTR

-234 DRWATWIVVFALAT
+234 DRWATWIVVFALAA
-248 SAIAWLVTG
+248 SLLAQYITG

-302 ERLARVTTIAFDKT
+302 ERLSSVTAVAFDKT
-316 GTLTKGRPQ
+316 GTLTNGTPRVQ
-325 VTAVVP
+325 TITP
-331 LVEGWSERRALAL
+331 LADGWSDGRVLAA

-353 HPLGRAIVAYCEGN
+353 HPLGKAIVACH
-367 KKALCTE
+367 
-374 AETFCM
+374 AEKSAAAGIGR
-380 EDWISSD
+380 ERSD
-387 LHDIDILPGEG
+387 MDELLAAASPTVDILPGEG
-398 IAVREGETVRFAA
+398 IVARSKGAVCLAA
-411 GNARLLKRLGIR
+411 GNARLLRRLGIR
-423 LTAHVAQASERQ
+423 LAERAEEASLRC
-435 LDEGRAIVYLI
+435 LDEGAAIVYLV
-446 EGDSVVALIALADT
+446 EGDAVVGLIALADAVRT
-460 LRAGAKTMV
+460 GAKRMV
-469 RRLRKAGIRPALLTG
+469 RRLQEEGLRPVLLTG
-484 DNACAAAMVA
+484 DNERAAAAVA
-494 QSLDIEE
+494 QSLAIEE
-501 IHAHCLPEDKLEII
+501 VHAHLLPENKLAAI
-515 EKFAAAGS
+515 EELAKDGS
-523 RTAMIGDG
+523 PTAMIGDG

-539 SAFVGIAMAKTSD
+539 RAFVGIAMGRSGD
-552 GIAADAADIV
+552 GIAAEAADIA
-562 ITQASVEG
+562 ITQGSVEE
-570 LPHLVAL
+570 LSHLFAL
-577 SRRMM
+577 SRHLM
-582 KTIRWNLSFSL
+582 KTIRRNIAFSL

-600 MLAVTGEI
+600 VLAVTGEI

-625 ISSALLLCWNP
+625 ISSALLLHWKS
-636 AEGKEEVRRP
+636 GKDEAP
-646 LPPAK
+646 LPSPSPVQ
-651 GETDKKGLA
+651 EEKGLA
-660 KSSFFATMKENCMA
+660 KRSFFATMKENCA
-674 ADARVLEESCQRE
+674 ATDARVLKECSTKDKSL
-687 RVFGASFWSFLAK
+687 GASFWSFLAK

>member
-1 MDALEKMLEWGG
+1 MDMLKKMLQGSG
-13 MRKDG
+13 TLRDG
-18 AFLALSAAALLLSFA
+18 ILLALSAAALLASFA
-33 GIEPFGFDLAWGAVF
+33 GAEPFGFDMAWVAVL
-48 FSGAPIICGAFL
+48 FSGAPIVCGAFL

-71 LLVSLALLAS
+71 LLVSLALIAS

-110 ARSGIER
+110 ARAGIER
-117 LVSLAPQMAWRI
+117 LVALAPQMAWRVR
-129 EGGKPVEIR
+129 EGKAEEVR

-161 VLTGHTAVDE
+161 IVTGRTAVDE

-186 DEVRSG
+186 DEVKSG

-201 MVAEKVGEEMALAR
+201 MIAEKVGEDMTLTR

-234 DRWATWIVVFALAT
+234 DRWATWIVVFALAA
-248 SAIAWLVTG
+248 SLLAQYITG

-302 ERLARVTTIAFDKT
+302 ERLSSVTAVAFDKT
-316 GTLTKGRPQ
+316 GTLTNGTPRVQTVTPLADGWNEGR
-325 VTAVVP
+325 V
-331 LVEGWSERRALAL
+331 LAA

-353 HPLGRAIVAYCEGN
+353 HPLGKAIVACH
-367 KKALCTE
+367 
-374 AETFCM
+374 AEK
-380 EDWISSD
+380 S
-387 LHDIDILPGEG
+387 
-398 IAVREGETVRFAA
+398 AAA
-411 GNARLLKRLGIR
+411 GIGRERSEMDELL
-423 LTAHVAQASERQ
+423 
-435 LDEGRAIVYLI
+435 
-446 EGDSVVALIALADT
+446 
-460 LRAGAKTMV
+460 
-469 RRLRKAGIRPALLTG
+469 
-484 DNACAAAMVA
+484 A
-494 QSLDIEE
+494 QSLAIEE
-501 IHAHCLPEDKLEII
+501 VHAHLLPEDKLTAI
-515 EKFAAAGS
+515 EKLAKDGS
-523 RTAMIGDG
+523 ATAMIGDG

-539 SAFVGIAMAKTSD
+539 RAFVGIAMGRSGD
-552 GIAADAADIV
+552 GIAAEAADIA
-562 ITQASVEG
+562 ITQGSVEE
-570 LPHLVAL
+570 LSHLFAL
-577 SRRMM
+577 SRHLM
-582 KTIRWNLSFSL
+582 KTIRRNIAFSL

-600 MLAVTGEI
+600 ALAVTGEI

-625 ISSALLLCWNP
+625 ISSALLLHWKS
-636 AEGKEEVRRP
+636 GKDEAP
-646 LPPAK
+646 LPSPSPVQ
-651 GETDKKGLA
+651 EEKGLA
-660 KSSFFATMKENCMA
+660 KRSFFATMKENCA
-674 ADARVLEESCQRE
+674 ATDARVLKECSTKDKSL
-687 RVFGASFWSFLAK
+687 GASFWSFLAK

>member
-1 MDALEKMLEWGG
+1 MDMLKKMLQGSG
-13 MRKDG
+13 TLRDG
-18 AFLALSAAALLLSFA
+18 ILLALSAAALLASFA
-33 GIEPFGFDLAWGAVF
+33 GAEPFGFDMAWVAVL
-48 FSGAPIICGAFL
+48 FSGAPIVCGAFL

-71 LLVSLALLAS
+71 LLVSLALIAS

-110 ARSGIER
+110 ARAGIER
-117 LVSLAPQMAWRI
+117 LVALAPQMAWRVR
-129 EGGKPVEIR
+129 EGKAEEVR

-161 VLTGHTAVDE
+161 IVTGRTAVDE

-186 DEVRSG
+186 DEVKSG

-201 MVAEKVGEEMALAR
+201 MIAEKVGEDMTLTR

-234 DRWATWIVVFALAT
+234 DRWATWIVVFALAA
-248 SAIAWLVTG
+248 SLLAQYITG

-302 ERLARVTTIAFDKT
+302 ERLSSVTAVAFDKT
-316 GTLTKGRPQ
+316 GTLTNGTPRVQ
-325 VTAVVP
+325 TVTP
-331 LVEGWSERRALAL
+331 LADGWSDGRVLAA

-353 HPLGRAIVAYCEGN
+353 HPLGKAIVACH
-367 KKALCTE
+367 
-374 AETFCM
+374 AEKSAAAGIGR
-380 EDWISSD
+380 ERSD
-387 LHDIDILPGEG
+387 MDELLAAASPTVDVLPGEG
-398 IAVREGETVRFAA
+398 IVARSKGAVCLAA
-411 GNARLLKRLGIR
+411 GNARLLRRLGIR
-423 LTAHVAQASERQ
+423 LAERAEEASLRC
-435 LDEGRAIVYLI
+435 LDEGAAIVYLV
-446 EGDSVVALIALADT
+446 EGDAVVGLIALADAVRT
-460 LRAGAKTMV
+460 GAKRMV
-469 RRLRKAGIRPALLTG
+469 RRLQEEGLRPVLLTG
-484 DNACAAAMVA
+484 DNERAAAAVA
-494 QSLDIEE
+494 QSLAIEE
-501 IHAHCLPEDKLEII
+501 VHAHLLPEDKLAAI
-515 EKFAAAGS
+515 EKLAKDGS
-523 RTAMIGDG
+523 PTAMIGDG

-539 SAFVGIAMAKTSD
+539 RAFVGIAMGRSGD
-552 GIAADAADIV
+552 GIAAEAADIA
-562 ITQASVEG
+562 ITQGSVEE
-570 LPHLVAL
+570 LSHLFAL
-577 SRRMM
+577 SRHLM
-582 KTIRWNLSFSL
+582 KTIRRNIAFSL

-600 MLAVTGEI
+600 ALAVTGEI

-625 ISSALLLCWNP
+625 ISSALLLHWKS
-636 AEGKEEVRRP
+636 GKDEAP
-646 LPPAK
+646 LPSPSPVQ
-651 GETDKKGLA
+651 EEKGLA
-660 KSSFFATMKENCMA
+660 KRSFFATMKENCA
-674 ADARVLEESCQRE
+674 ATDARVLKECSTKDKSL
-687 RVFGASFWSFLAK
+687 GASFWSFLAK

>member
-1 MDALEKMLEWGG
+1 MDMLKKMLQESGT
-13 MRKDG
+13 RKDG
-18 AFLALSAAALLLSFA
+18 ILLALSAAALLASFA
-33 GIEPFGFDLAWGAVF
+33 EAKPFGFDMAWVAVLL
-48 FSGAPIICGAFL
+48 SGAPIVCGAFL

-71 LLVSLALLAS
+71 LLVSLALIAS

-110 ARSGIER
+110 ARAGIER
-117 LVSLAPQMAWRI
+117 LVALAPQMAWRVK
-129 EGGKPVEIR
+129 EGKAEEVR

-146 RLRVLAGEKIPADGR
+146 RLRILAGEKIPADGR
-161 VLTGHTAVDE
+161 IVTGRTAVDE

-186 DEVRSG
+186 DEVKSG

-201 MVAEKVGEEMALAR
+201 MIAEKVGEDMALTR

-234 DRWATWIVVFALAT
+234 DRWATWIVVFALAA
-248 SAIAWLVTG
+248 SLLAQYITG

-302 ERLARVTTIAFDKT
+302 ERLSSVTVVAFDKT
-316 GTLTKGRPQ
+316 GTLTNGTPRVQTVTPLADGWNEGR
-325 VTAVVP
+325 V
-331 LVEGWSERRALAL
+331 LAA

-353 HPLGRAIVAYCEGN
+353 HPLGKAIVACH
-367 KKALCTE
+367 
-374 AETFCM
+374 AEKSAAAGIGRERSEMDELLAAASPT
-380 EDWISSD
+380 
-387 LHDIDILPGEG
+387 IDVLPGEG
-398 IAVREGETVRFAA
+398 IVAQSKGAVCLAA
-411 GNARLLKRLGIR
+411 GNARLLRRLGIR
-423 LTAHVAQASERQ
+423 LAERAEEASLRC
-435 LDEGRAIVYLI
+435 LDEGAAIVYLI
-446 EGDSVVALIALADT
+446 EGDAVVGRIALADAVRT
-460 LRAGAKTMV
+460 GAKRMV
-469 RRLRKAGIRPALLTG
+469 RRLQEEGLRPVLLTG
-484 DNACAAAMVA
+484 DNERAAAAVA
-494 QSLDIEE
+494 QSLAIEE
-501 IHAHCLPEDKLEII
+501 VHAHLLPEDKLTAI
-515 EKFAAAGS
+515 EKLAKDGS
-523 RTAMIGDG
+523 ATAMIGDG

-539 SAFVGIAMAKTSD
+539 RAFVGIAMGRSGD
-552 GIAADAADIV
+552 GIAAEAADIA
-562 ITQASVEG
+562 ITQGSVEE
-570 LPHLVAL
+570 LSHLFAL
-577 SRRMM
+577 SRHLM
-582 KTIRWNLSFSL
+582 KTIRRNIAFSL

-600 MLAVTGEI
+600 ALAVTGEI

-625 ISSALLLCWNP
+625 ISSALLLHWKS
-636 AEGKEEVRRP
+636 GKDEAP
-646 LPPAK
+646 LPSPSPVQEEK
-651 GETDKKGLA
+651 DLA
-660 KSSFFATMKENCMA
+660 KRSFFATMKENCA
-674 ADARVLEESCQRE
+674 ATDARVLEACSTKDKSL
-687 RVFGASFWSFLAK
+687 GASFWSFLAK

>member
-1 MDALEKMLEWGG
+1 MDMLKKMLQGSG
-13 MRKDG
+13 TLRDG
-18 AFLALSAAALLLSFA
+18 ILLALSAAALLASFA
-33 GIEPFGFDLAWGAVF
+33 GAEPFGFDMAWVAVL
-48 FSGAPIICGAFL
+48 FSGAPIVCGTFL

-71 LLVSLALLAS
+71 LLVSLALIAS

-110 ARSGIER
+110 ARAGIER
-117 LVSLAPQMAWRI
+117 LVALAPQMAWRVR
-129 EGGKPVEIR
+129 EGKAEEVR

-161 VLTGHTAVDE
+161 IVTGRTAVDE

-186 DEVRSG
+186 DEVKSG

-201 MVAEKVGEEMALAR
+201 MIAEKVGEDMALTR

-234 DRWATWIVVFALAT
+234 DRWATWIVVFALAA
-248 SAIAWLVTG
+248 SLLAQYITG

-302 ERLARVTTIAFDKT
+302 ERLSSVTAVAFDKT
-316 GTLTKGRPQ
+316 GTLTNGTPRVQ
-325 VTAVVP
+325 TITP
-331 LVEGWSERRALAL
+331 LADGWSDGRVLAA

-353 HPLGRAIVAYCEGN
+353 HPLGKAIVACH
-367 KKALCTE
+367 
-374 AETFCM
+374 AEKSAAAGIGR
-380 EDWISSD
+380 ERSD
-387 LHDIDILPGEG
+387 MDELLAAASPTVDVLPGEG
-398 IAVREGETVRFAA
+398 IVARSKGAVCLAA
-411 GNARLLKRLGIR
+411 GNARLLRRLGIR
-423 LTAHVAQASERQ
+423 LAERAEEASLRC
-435 LDEGRAIVYLI
+435 LDEGAAIVYLV
-446 EGDSVVALIALADT
+446 EGDAVVGLIALADAVRT
-460 LRAGAKTMV
+460 GAKRMV
-469 RRLRKAGIRPALLTG
+469 RRLQEEGLRPVLLTG
-484 DNACAAAMVA
+484 DNERAAAAVA
-494 QSLDIEE
+494 QSLAIEE
-501 IHAHCLPEDKLEII
+501 VHAHLLPEDKLAAI
-515 EKFAAAGS
+515 EKLAKDGS
-523 RTAMIGDG
+523 PTAMIGDG

-539 SAFVGIAMAKTSD
+539 RAFVGIAMGRSGD
-552 GIAADAADIV
+552 GIAAEAADIA
-562 ITQASVEG
+562 ITQGSVEE
-570 LPHLVAL
+570 LSHLFAL
-577 SRRMM
+577 SRHLM
-582 KTIRWNLSFSL
+582 KTIRRNIAFSL

-600 MLAVTGEI
+600 ALAVTGEI

-625 ISSALLLCWNP
+625 ISSALLLHWKS
-636 AEGKEEVRRP
+636 GKDEAP
-646 LPPAK
+646 LPSPSPVQ
-651 GETDKKGLA
+651 EEKGLA
-660 KSSFFATMKENCMA
+660 KRSFFATMKENCA
-674 ADARVLEESCQRE
+674 ATDARVLKECSTKDKSL
-687 RVFGASFWSFLAK
+687 GASFWSFLAK

>member
-1 MDALEKMLEWGG
+1 MDMLKKMLHGSG
-13 MRKDG
+13 TLRDG
-18 AFLALSAAALLLSFA
+18 ILLALSAAALLASFA
-33 GIEPFGFDLAWGAVF
+33 GAEPFGFDMAWVAVL
-48 FSGAPIICGAFL
+48 FSGAPIVCGTFL

-71 LLVSLALLAS
+71 LLVSLALIAS

-110 ARSGIER
+110 ARAGIER
-117 LVSLAPQMAWRI
+117 LVALAPQMAWRVR
-129 EGGKPVEIR
+129 EGKAEEVR

-161 VLTGHTAVDE
+161 IVTGRTAVDE

-186 DEVRSG
+186 DEVKSG

-201 MVAEKVGEEMALAR
+201 MIAEKVGEDMALTR

-234 DRWATWIVVFALAT
+234 DRWATWIVVFALAA
-248 SAIAWLVTG
+248 SLLAQYITG
-257 DVLRAVTVLVVF
+257 DVLRAVPVLVVF

-289 ARRGFLVK
+289 ARCGFLVK

-302 ERLARVTTIAFDKT
+302 ERLSSVTAVAFDKT
-316 GTLTKGRPQ
+316 GTLTNGTPRVQ
-325 VTAVVP
+325 TITP
-331 LVEGWSERRALAL
+331 LADGWSDGRVLAA

-353 HPLGRAIVAYCEGN
+353 HPLGKAIVACH
-367 KKALCTE
+367 
-374 AETFCM
+374 AEKSAAAGIGR
-380 EDWISSD
+380 ERSD
-387 LHDIDILPGEG
+387 MDELLAAASPTVDILPGEG
-398 IAVREGETVRFAA
+398 IVARSKGAVCLAA
-411 GNARLLKRLGIR
+411 GNARLLRRLGIR
-423 LTAHVAQASERQ
+423 LAERAEEASLRC
-435 LDEGRAIVYLI
+435 LDEGAAIVYLV
-446 EGDSVVALIALADT
+446 EGDAVVGLIALADAVRT
-460 LRAGAKTMV
+460 GAKRMV
-469 RRLRKAGIRPALLTG
+469 RRLQEEGLRPVLLTG
-484 DNACAAAMVA
+484 DNERAAAAVA
-494 QSLDIEE
+494 QSLAIEE
-501 IHAHCLPEDKLEII
+501 VHAHLLPEDKLAAI
-515 EKFAAAGS
+515 EELAKDGS
-523 RTAMIGDG
+523 PTAMIGDG

-539 SAFVGIAMAKTSD
+539 RAFVGIAMGRSGD
-552 GIAADAADIV
+552 GIAAEAADIA
-562 ITQASVEG
+562 ITQGSVEE
-570 LPHLVAL
+570 LSHLFAL
-577 SRRMM
+577 SRHLM
-582 KTIRWNLSFSL
+582 KTIRRNIAFSL

-600 MLAVTGEI
+600 ALAVTGEI

-625 ISSALLLCWNP
+625 ISSALLLHWKS
-636 AEGKEEVRRP
+636 GKDEAP
-646 LPPAK
+646 LPSPSPVQ
-651 GETDKKGLA
+651 EEKGLA
-660 KSSFFATMKENCMA
+660 KRSFFATMKENCA
-674 ADARVLEESCQRE
+674 ATDARVLEECSTKDKSL
-687 RVFGASFWSFLAK
+687 GASFWSFLAK

>member
-1 MDALEKMLEWGG
+1 MDMLKKMLQGSG
-13 MRKDG
+13 TLRDG
-18 AFLALSAAALLLSFA
+18 ILLALSAAALLASFA
-33 GIEPFGFDLAWGAVF
+33 GAEPFGFDMAWVAVL
-48 FSGAPIICGAFL
+48 FSGAPIVCGAFL

-71 LLVSLALLAS
+71 LLVSLALIAS

-110 ARSGIER
+110 ARAGIER
-117 LVSLAPQMAWRI
+117 LVALAPQMAWRVR
-129 EGGKPVEIR
+129 EGKAEEVR

-161 VLTGHTAVDE
+161 IVTGRTAVDE

-186 DEVRSG
+186 DEVKSG

-201 MVAEKVGEEMALAR
+201 MIAEKVGEDMALTR

-234 DRWATWIVVFALAT
+234 DRWATWIVVFALAA
-248 SAIAWLVTG
+248 SLLAQYITG

-302 ERLARVTTIAFDKT
+302 ERLSSVTAVAFDKT
-316 GTLTKGRPQ
+316 GTLTNGTPRVQ
-325 VTAVVP
+325 TITP
-331 LVEGWSERRALAL
+331 LADGWSDGRVLAA

-353 HPLGRAIVAYCEGN
+353 HPLGKAIVACH
-367 KKALCTE
+367 
-374 AETFCM
+374 AEKSAAAGIGR
-380 EDWISSD
+380 ERSD
-387 LHDIDILPGEG
+387 MDELLAAASPTVDILPGEG
-398 IAVREGETVRFAA
+398 IVARSKGAVCLAA
-411 GNARLLKRLGIR
+411 GNARLLRRLGIR
-423 LTAHVAQASERQ
+423 LAERAEEASLRC
-435 LDEGRAIVYLI
+435 LDEGAAIVYLV
-446 EGDSVVALIALADT
+446 EGDAVVGLIALADAVRT
-460 LRAGAKTMV
+460 GAKRMV
-469 RRLRKAGIRPALLTG
+469 RRLQEEGLRPVLLTG
-484 DNACAAAMVA
+484 DNERAAAAVA
-494 QSLDIEE
+494 QSLAIEE
-501 IHAHCLPEDKLEII
+501 VHAHLLPEDKLAAI
-515 EKFAAAGS
+515 EKLAKDGS
-523 RTAMIGDG
+523 PTAMIGDG

-539 SAFVGIAMAKTSD
+539 RAFVGIAMGRSGD
-552 GIAADAADIV
+552 GIAAEAADIA
-562 ITQASVEG
+562 ITQGSVEE
-570 LPHLVAL
+570 LSHLFAL
-577 SRRMM
+577 SRHLM
-582 KTIRWNLSFSL
+582 KTIRRNIAFSL

-600 MLAVTGEI
+600 ALAVTGEI

-625 ISSALLLCWNP
+625 ISSALLLHWKS
-636 AEGKEEVRRP
+636 GKDEAP
-646 LPPAK
+646 LPSPSPVQ
-651 GETDKKGLA
+651 EEKGLA
-660 KSSFFATMKENCMA
+660 KRSFFATMKENCA
-674 ADARVLEESCQRE
+674 ATDARVLKECSTKDKSL
-687 RVFGASFWSFLAK
+687 GASFWSFLAK

>member
-1 MDALEKMLEWGG
+1 MDMLKKMLQGSG
-13 MRKDG
+13 TLRDG
-18 AFLALSAAALLLSFA
+18 ILLALSAAALLASFA
-33 GIEPFGFDLAWGAVF
+33 GAEPFGFDMAWVAVL
-48 FSGAPIICGAFL
+48 FSGAPIVCGAFL

-71 LLVSLALLAS
+71 LLVSLALIAS

-110 ARSGIER
+110 ARAGIER
-117 LVSLAPQMAWRI
+117 LVALAPQMAWRVR
-129 EGGKPVEIR
+129 EGKAEEVR

-161 VLTGHTAVDE
+161 IVTGRTAVDE

-186 DEVRSG
+186 DEVKSG

-201 MVAEKVGEEMALAR
+201 MIAEKVGEDMTLTR

-234 DRWATWIVVFALAT
+234 DRWATWIVVFALAA
-248 SAIAWLVTG
+248 SLLAQYITG

-302 ERLARVTTIAFDKT
+302 ERLSSVTAVAFDKT
-316 GTLTKGRPQ
+316 GTLTNGTPRVQ
-325 VTAVVP
+325 TITP
-331 LVEGWSERRALAL
+331 LADGWSDGRVLAA

-353 HPLGRAIVAYCEGN
+353 HPLGKAIVACH
-367 KKALCTE
+367 
-374 AETFCM
+374 AEKSAAAGIGR
-380 EDWISSD
+380 ERSD
-387 LHDIDILPGEG
+387 MDELLAAASPTVDVLPGEG
-398 IAVREGETVRFAA
+398 IVARSKGAVCLAA
-411 GNARLLKRLGIR
+411 GNARLLRRLGIR
-423 LTAHVAQASERQ
+423 LAERAEEASLRC
-435 LDEGRAIVYLI
+435 LDEGAAIVYLV
-446 EGDSVVALIALADT
+446 EGDAVVGLIALADAVRT
-460 LRAGAKTMV
+460 GAKRMV
-469 RRLRKAGIRPALLTG
+469 RRLQEEGLRPVLLTG
-484 DNACAAAMVA
+484 DNERAAAAVA
-494 QSLDIEE
+494 QSLAIEE
-501 IHAHCLPEDKLEII
+501 VHAHLLPEDKLAAI
-515 EKFAAAGS
+515 EKLAKDGS
-523 RTAMIGDG
+523 PTAMIGDG

-539 SAFVGIAMAKTSD
+539 RAFVGIAMGRSGD
-552 GIAADAADIV
+552 GIAAEAADIA
-562 ITQASVEG
+562 ITQGSVEE
-570 LPHLVAL
+570 LSHLFAL
-577 SRRMM
+577 SRHLM
-582 KTIRWNLSFSL
+582 KTIRRNIAFSL

-600 MLAVTGEI
+600 ALAVTGEI

-625 ISSALLLCWNP
+625 ISSALLLHWKS
-636 AEGKEEVRRP
+636 GKDEAP
-646 LPPAK
+646 LPSPSPVQ
-651 GETDKKGLA
+651 EEKGLA
-660 KSSFFATMKENCMA
+660 KRSFFATMKENCA
-674 ADARVLEESCQRE
+674 ATDARVLKECSTKDKSL
-687 RVFGASFWSFLAK
+687 GASFWSFLAK

>member
-1 MDALEKMLEWGG
+1 MDMLKKMLQGSG
-13 MRKDG
+13 TLRDG
-18 AFLALSAAALLLSFA
+18 ILLALSAAALLASFA
-33 GIEPFGFDLAWGAVF
+33 GAEPFGFDMAWVAVL
-48 FSGAPIICGAFL
+48 FSGAPIVCGAFL

-71 LLVSLALLAS
+71 LLVSLALIAS

-110 ARSGIER
+110 ARAGIER
-117 LVSLAPQMAWRI
+117 LVALAPQMAWRVR
-129 EGGKPVEIR
+129 EGKAEEVR

-161 VLTGHTAVDE
+161 IVTGRTAVDE

-186 DEVRSG
+186 DEVKSG

-201 MVAEKVGEEMALAR
+201 MIAEKVGEDMALTR

-234 DRWATWIVVFALAT
+234 DRWATWIVVFALAA
-248 SAIAWLVTG
+248 SLLAQYITG

-302 ERLARVTTIAFDKT
+302 ERLSSVTAVAFDKT
-316 GTLTKGRPQ
+316 GTLTNGTPRVQ
-325 VTAVVP
+325 TITP
-331 LVEGWSERRALAL
+331 LADGWSDGRVLAA

-353 HPLGRAIVAYCEGN
+353 HPLGKAIVACH
-367 KKALCTE
+367 
-374 AETFCM
+374 AEK
-380 EDWISSD
+380 S
-387 LHDIDILPGEG
+387 
-398 IAVREGETVRFAA
+398 AAA
-411 GNARLLKRLGIR
+411 GIGRERSEMDELL
-423 LTAHVAQASERQ
+423 
-435 LDEGRAIVYLI
+435 
-446 EGDSVVALIALADT
+446 
-460 LRAGAKTMV
+460 
-469 RRLRKAGIRPALLTG
+469 
-484 DNACAAAMVA
+484 A
-494 QSLDIEE
+494 QSLAIEE
-501 IHAHCLPEDKLEII
+501 VHAHLLPEDKLTAI
-515 EKFAAAGS
+515 EKLAKDGS
-523 RTAMIGDG
+523 ATAMIGDG

-539 SAFVGIAMAKTSD
+539 RAFVGIAMGRSGD
-552 GIAADAADIV
+552 GIAAEAADIA
-562 ITQASVEG
+562 ITQGSVEE
-570 LPHLVAL
+570 LSHLFAL
-577 SRRMM
+577 SRHLM
-582 KTIRWNLSFSL
+582 KTIRRNIAFSL

-600 MLAVTGEI
+600 ALAVTGEI

-625 ISSALLLCWNP
+625 ISSALLLHWKS
-636 AEGKEEVRRP
+636 GKDEAP
-646 LPPAK
+646 LPSPSPVQ
-651 GETDKKGLA
+651 EEKGLA
-660 KSSFFATMKENCMA
+660 KRSFFATMKENCA
-674 ADARVLEESCQRE
+674 ATDARVLKECSTKDKSL
-687 RVFGASFWSFLAK
+687 GASFWSFLAK

>member
-1 MDALEKMLEWGG
+1 MDMLKKMLQESGTL
-13 MRKDG
+13 RDG
-18 AFLALSAAALLLSFA
+18 ILLALSAAALLASFA
-33 GIEPFGFDLAWGAVF
+33 GAEPFGFDMAWVAVL
-48 FSGAPIICGAFL
+48 FSGAPIVCGAFF

-71 LLVSLALLAS
+71 LLVSLALIAS

-110 ARSGIER
+110 ARASIER
-117 LVSLAPQMAWRI
+117 LVALAPQMAWRVR
-129 EGGKPVEIR
+129 EGKAEEVR

-161 VLTGHTAVDE
+161 IVTGRTAVDE

-186 DEVRSG
+186 DEVKSG

-201 MVAEKVGEEMALAR
+201 MIAEKVGEDMALTR

-234 DRWATWIVVFALAT
+234 DRWATWIVVFALAA
-248 SAIAWLVTG
+248 SLLAQYITG

-302 ERLARVTTIAFDKT
+302 ERLSSVTAVAFDKT
-316 GTLTKGRPQ
+316 GTLTNGTPRVQ
-325 VTAVVP
+325 TVTP
-331 LVEGWSERRALAL
+331 LADGWSDGRVLAA

-353 HPLGRAIVAYCEGN
+353 HPLGKAIVACH
-367 KKALCTE
+367 
-374 AETFCM
+374 AEKSAAAGIGR
-380 EDWISSD
+380 ERSD
-387 LHDIDILPGEG
+387 MDELLAAASPTVDVLPGEG
-398 IAVREGETVRFAA
+398 IVARSKGAVCLAA
-411 GNARLLKRLGIR
+411 GNARLLRRLGIR
-423 LTAHVAQASERQ
+423 LAERAEEASLRC
-435 LDEGRAIVYLI
+435 LDEGAAIVYLV
-446 EGDSVVALIALADT
+446 EGDAVVGLIALADAVRT
-460 LRAGAKTMV
+460 GAKRMV
-469 RRLRKAGIRPALLTG
+469 RRLQEEGLRPVLLTG
-484 DNACAAAMVA
+484 DNERAAAAVA
-494 QSLDIEE
+494 QSLAIEE
-501 IHAHCLPEDKLEII
+501 VHAHLLPEDKLAAI
-515 EKFAAAGS
+515 EKLAKDGS
-523 RTAMIGDG
+523 PTAMIGDG

-539 SAFVGIAMAKTSD
+539 RAFVGIAMGRSGD
-552 GIAADAADIV
+552 GIAAEAADIA
-562 ITQASVEG
+562 ITQGSVEE
-570 LPHLVAL
+570 LSHLFAL
-577 SRRMM
+577 SRHLM
-582 KTIRWNLSFSL
+582 KTIRRNIAFSL

-600 MLAVTGEI
+600 ALAVTGEI

-625 ISSALLLCWNP
+625 ISSALLLHWKS
-636 AEGKEEVRRP
+636 GKDEAP
-646 LPPAK
+646 LPSPSPVQ
-651 GETDKKGLA
+651 EEKGLA
-660 KSSFFATMKENCMA
+660 KRSFFATMKENCA
-674 ADARVLEESCQRE
+674 ATDARVLKECSTKDKSL
-687 RVFGASFWSFLAK
+687 GASFWSFLAK

>member
-1 MDALEKMLEWGG
+1 MDMLKKMLQESGTL
-13 MRKDG
+13 RDG
-18 AFLALSAAALLLSFA
+18 ILLALSAAALLASFA
-33 GIEPFGFDLAWGAVF
+33 GAEPFGFDMAWVAVL
-48 FSGAPIICGAFL
+48 FSGAPIVCGAFF

-71 LLVSLALLAS
+71 LLVSLALIAS

-110 ARSGIER
+110 ARAGIER
-117 LVSLAPQMAWRI
+117 LVALAPQMAWRVR
-129 EGGKPVEIR
+129 EGKAEEVR

-161 VLTGHTAVDE
+161 IVTGRTAVDE

-186 DEVRSG
+186 DEVKSG

-201 MVAEKVGEEMALAR
+201 MIAEKVGEDMALTR

-234 DRWATWIVVFALAT
+234 DRWATWIVVFALAA
-248 SAIAWLVTG
+248 SLLAQYITG

-302 ERLARVTTIAFDKT
+302 ERLSSVTAVAFDKT
-316 GTLTKGRPQ
+316 GTLTNGTPRVQ
-325 VTAVVP
+325 TITP
-331 LVEGWSERRALAL
+331 LADGWSDGRVLAA

-353 HPLGRAIVAYCEGN
+353 HPLGKAIVACH
-367 KKALCTE
+367 
-374 AETFCM
+374 AEKSAAAGIGR
-380 EDWISSD
+380 ERSD
-387 LHDIDILPGEG
+387 MDELLAAASPTVDVLPGEG
-398 IAVREGETVRFAA
+398 IVARSKGAVCLAA
-411 GNARLLKRLGIR
+411 GNARLLRRLGIR
-423 LTAHVAQASERQ
+423 LAERAEEASLRC
-435 LDEGRAIVYLI
+435 LDEGAAIVYLV
-446 EGDSVVALIALADT
+446 EGDAVVGLIALADAVRT
-460 LRAGAKTMV
+460 GAKRMV
-469 RRLRKAGIRPALLTG
+469 RRLQEEGLRPVLLTG
-484 DNACAAAMVA
+484 DNERAAAAVA
-494 QSLDIEE
+494 QSLAIEE
-501 IHAHCLPEDKLEII
+501 VHAHLLPEEKLAAI
-515 EKFAAAGS
+515 EKLAKDGS
-523 RTAMIGDG
+523 PTAMIGDG

-539 SAFVGIAMAKTSD
+539 RAFVGIAMGRSGD
-552 GIAADAADIV
+552 GIAAEAADIA
-562 ITQASVEG
+562 ITQGSVEE
-570 LPHLVAL
+570 LSHLFAL
-577 SRRMM
+577 SRHLM
-582 KTIRWNLSFSL
+582 KTIRRNIAFSL

-600 MLAVTGEI
+600 ALAVTGEI

-625 ISSALLLCWNP
+625 ISSALLLHWKS
-636 AEGKEEVRRP
+636 GKDEAP
-646 LPPAK
+646 LPSPSPVQ
-651 GETDKKGLA
+651 EEKGLA
-660 KSSFFATMKENCMA
+660 KRSFFATMKENCA
-674 ADARVLEESCQRE
+674 ATDARVLEECSTKDKSL
-687 RVFGASFWSFLAK
+687 GASFWSFLAK

>member
-1 MDALEKMLEWGG
+1 MDMLKKMLQGSG
-13 MRKDG
+13 TLRDG
-18 AFLALSAAALLLSFA
+18 ILLALSAAALLASFA
-33 GIEPFGFDLAWGAVF
+33 GAEPFGFDMAWVAVL
-48 FSGAPIICGAFL
+48 FSGAPIVCGAFL

-71 LLVSLALLAS
+71 LLVSLALIAS

-110 ARSGIER
+110 ARAGIER
-117 LVSLAPQMAWRI
+117 LVALAPQMAWRVR
-129 EGGKPVEIR
+129 EGKAEEVR

-161 VLTGHTAVDE
+161 IVTGRTAVDE

-186 DEVRSG
+186 DEVKSG

-201 MVAEKVGEEMALAR
+201 MIAEKVGEDMALTR

-234 DRWATWIVVFALAT
+234 DRWATWIVVFALAA
-248 SAIAWLVTG
+248 SLLAQYITG

-289 ARRGFLVK
+289 ARCGFLVK

-302 ERLARVTTIAFDKT
+302 ERLSSVTAVAFDKT
-316 GTLTKGRPQ
+316 GTLTNGTPRVQ
-325 VTAVVP
+325 TITP
-331 LVEGWSERRALAL
+331 LADGWSDGRVLAA

-353 HPLGRAIVAYCEGN
+353 HPLGKAIVACH
-367 KKALCTE
+367 
-374 AETFCM
+374 AEKSAAAGIGR
-380 EDWISSD
+380 ERSD
-387 LHDIDILPGEG
+387 MDELLAAASPTVDILPGEG
-398 IAVREGETVRFAA
+398 IVARSKGAVCLAA
-411 GNARLLKRLGIR
+411 GNARLLRRLGIR
-423 LTAHVAQASERQ
+423 LAERAEEASLRC
-435 LDEGRAIVYLI
+435 LDEGAAIVYLV
-446 EGDSVVALIALADT
+446 EGDAVVGLIALADAVRT
-460 LRAGAKTMV
+460 GAKRMV
-469 RRLRKAGIRPALLTG
+469 RRLQEEGLRPVLLTG
-484 DNACAAAMVA
+484 DNERAAAAVA
-494 QSLDIEE
+494 QSLAIEE
-501 IHAHCLPEDKLEII
+501 VHAHLLPEDKLAAI
-515 EKFAAAGS
+515 EKLAKDGS
-523 RTAMIGDG
+523 PTAMIGDG
-531 INDAPALK
+531 INDAPVLK
-539 SAFVGIAMAKTSD
+539 RAFVGIAMGRSGD
-552 GIAADAADIV
+552 GIAAEAADIA
-562 ITQASVEG
+562 ITQGSVEE
-570 LPHLVAL
+570 LSHLFAL
-577 SRRMM
+577 SRHLM
-582 KTIRWNLSFSL
+582 KTIRRNIAFSL

-600 MLAVTGEI
+600 ALAVTGEI

-625 ISSALLLCWNP
+625 ISSALLLHWKS
-636 AEGKEEVRRP
+636 GKDEAP
-646 LPPAK
+646 LPSPSPVQ
-651 GETDKKGLA
+651 EEKGLA
-660 KSSFFATMKENCMA
+660 KRSFFATMKENCA
-674 ADARVLEESCQRE
+674 ATDARVLKECSTKDKSL
-687 RVFGASFWSFLAK
+687 GASFWSFLAK

>member
-1 MDALEKMLEWGG
+1 MDMLKKMLQESGT
-13 MRKDG
+13 RKDG
-18 AFLALSAAALLLSFA
+18 ILLALSAAALLASFA
-33 GIEPFGFDLAWGAVF
+33 EAKPFGFDMAWVAVLL
-48 FSGAPIICGAFL
+48 SGAPIVCGAFL

-71 LLVSLALLAS
+71 LLVSLALIAS

-110 ARSGIER
+110 ARAGIER
-117 LVSLAPQMAWRI
+117 LVALAPQMAWRVK
-129 EGGKPVEIR
+129 EGKAEEVR

-161 VLTGHTAVDE
+161 IVAGRTSVDE

-186 DEVRSG
+186 DEVKSG

-201 MVAEKVGEEMALAR
+201 MIAEKVGEDMALTR

-234 DRWATWIVVFALAT
+234 DRWATWIVVFALAA
-248 SAIAWLVTG
+248 SLLAQYITG

-302 ERLARVTTIAFDKT
+302 ERLSSVTAVAFDKT
-316 GTLTKGRPQ
+316 GTLTNGTPRVQTVTPLADGWNEGR
-325 VTAVVP
+325 V
-331 LVEGWSERRALAL
+331 LAA

-353 HPLGRAIVAYCEGN
+353 HPLGKAIVACH
-367 KKALCTE
+367 
-374 AETFCM
+374 AEK
-380 EDWISSD
+380 S
-387 LHDIDILPGEG
+387 
-398 IAVREGETVRFAA
+398 AAA
-411 GNARLLKRLGIR
+411 GIGRERSEMDELL
-423 LTAHVAQASERQ
+423 
-435 LDEGRAIVYLI
+435 
-446 EGDSVVALIALADT
+446 
-460 LRAGAKTMV
+460 
-469 RRLRKAGIRPALLTG
+469 
-484 DNACAAAMVA
+484 A
-494 QSLDIEE
+494 QSLAIEE
-501 IHAHCLPEDKLEII
+501 VHAHLLPEDKLAAI
-515 EKFAAAGS
+515 EKLAKDGS
-523 RTAMIGDG
+523 ATAMIGDG

-539 SAFVGIAMAKTSD
+539 RAFVGIAMGRSGD
-552 GIAADAADIV
+552 GIAAEAADIA
-562 ITQASVEG
+562 ITQGSIEE
-570 LPHLVAL
+570 LSHLFAL
-577 SRRMM
+577 SRHLM
-582 KTIRWNLSFSL
+582 KTIRRNIAFSL

-600 MLAVTGEI
+600 ALAVTGEI

-625 ISSALLLCWNP
+625 ISSALLLHWKS
-636 AEGKEEVRRP
+636 GKDEAP
-646 LPPAK
+646 LPSPSPVQEEK
-651 GETDKKGLA
+651 DLA
-660 KSSFFATMKENCMA
+660 KRSFFATMKENCA
-674 ADARVLEESCQRE
+674 ATDARVLEECSTKDKSL
-687 RVFGASFWSFLAK
+687 GASFWSFLAK

>member
-1 MDALEKMLEWGG
+1 MDMLKKMLQGSG
-13 MRKDG
+13 TLRDG
-18 AFLALSAAALLLSFA
+18 ILLALSAAALLASFA
-33 GIEPFGFDLAWGAVF
+33 GAEPFGFDMAWVAVL
-48 FSGAPIICGAFL
+48 FSGAPIVCGTFL

-71 LLVSLALLAS
+71 LLVSLALIAS

-110 ARSGIER
+110 ARAGIER
-117 LVSLAPQMAWRI
+117 LVALAPQMAWRVR
-129 EGGKPVEIR
+129 EGKAEEVR

-161 VLTGHTAVDE
+161 IVTGRTAVDE

-186 DEVRSG
+186 DEVKSG

-201 MVAEKVGEEMALAR
+201 MIAEKVGEDMALTR

-234 DRWATWIVVFALAT
+234 DRWATWIVVFALAA
-248 SAIAWLVTG
+248 SLLAQYITG

-302 ERLARVTTIAFDKT
+302 ERLSSVTAVAFDKT
-316 GTLTKGRPQ
+316 GTLTNGTPRVQ
-325 VTAVVP
+325 TVTP
-331 LVEGWSERRALAL
+331 LADGWSDGRVLAA

-353 HPLGRAIVAYCEGN
+353 HPLGKAIVACH
-367 KKALCTE
+367 
-374 AETFCM
+374 AEK
-380 EDWISSD
+380 S
-387 LHDIDILPGEG
+387 
-398 IAVREGETVRFAA
+398 AAA
-411 GNARLLKRLGIR
+411 GIGRERSEMDELL
-423 LTAHVAQASERQ
+423 
-435 LDEGRAIVYLI
+435 
-446 EGDSVVALIALADT
+446 
-460 LRAGAKTMV
+460 
-469 RRLRKAGIRPALLTG
+469 
-484 DNACAAAMVA
+484 A
-494 QSLDIEE
+494 QSLAIEE
-501 IHAHCLPEDKLEII
+501 VHAHLLPEDKLTAI
-515 EKFAAAGS
+515 EKLAKDGS
-523 RTAMIGDG
+523 ATAMIGDG

-539 SAFVGIAMAKTSD
+539 RAFVGIAMGRSGD
-552 GIAADAADIV
+552 GIAAEAADIA
-562 ITQASVEG
+562 ITQGSVEE
-570 LPHLVAL
+570 LSHLFAL
-577 SRRMM
+577 SRHLM
-582 KTIRWNLSFSL
+582 KTIRRNIAFSL

-600 MLAVTGEI
+600 ALAVTGEI

-625 ISSALLLCWNP
+625 ISSALLLHWKS
-636 AEGKEEVRRP
+636 GKDEAP
-646 LPPAK
+646 LPSPSPVQ
-651 GETDKKGLA
+651 EEKGLA
-660 KSSFFATMKENCMA
+660 KRSFFATMKENCA
-674 ADARVLEESCQRE
+674 ATDARVLEECSTKDKSL
-687 RVFGASFWSFLAK
+687 GASFWSFLAK

>member
-1 MDALEKMLEWGG
+1 MDMLKKMLQGSG
-13 MRKDG
+13 TLRDG
-18 AFLALSAAALLLSFA
+18 ILLALSAAALLASFA
-33 GIEPFGFDLAWGAVF
+33 GAEPFGFDMAWVAVL
-48 FSGAPIICGAFL
+48 FSGAPIVCGAFL

-71 LLVSLALLAS
+71 LLVSLALIAS

-110 ARSGIER
+110 ARAGIER
-117 LVSLAPQMAWRI
+117 LVALAPQMAWRVR
-129 EGGKPVEIR
+129 EGKAEEAR

-161 VLTGHTAVDE
+161 IVTGRTAVDE

-186 DEVRSG
+186 DEVKSG

-201 MVAEKVGEEMALAR
+201 MIAEKVGEDMALTR

-234 DRWATWIVVFALAT
+234 DRWATWIVVFALAA
-248 SAIAWLVTG
+248 SLLAQYITG

-302 ERLARVTTIAFDKT
+302 ERLSSVTAVAFDKT
-316 GTLTKGRPQ
+316 GTLTNGTPRVQ
-325 VTAVVP
+325 TITP
-331 LVEGWSERRALAL
+331 LADGWSDGRVLAA

-353 HPLGRAIVAYCEGN
+353 HPLGKAIVACH
-367 KKALCTE
+367 
-374 AETFCM
+374 AEKSAAAGIGR
-380 EDWISSD
+380 ERSD
-387 LHDIDILPGEG
+387 MDELLAAASPTVDILPGEG
-398 IAVREGETVRFAA
+398 IVARSKGAVCLAA
-411 GNARLLKRLGIR
+411 GNARLLRRLGIR
-423 LTAHVAQASERQ
+423 LAERAEEASLRC
-435 LDEGRAIVYLI
+435 LDEGAAIVYLV
-446 EGDSVVALIALADT
+446 EGDAVVGLIALADAVRT
-460 LRAGAKTMV
+460 GAKRMV
-469 RRLRKAGIRPALLTG
+469 RRLQEEGLRPVLLTG
-484 DNACAAAMVA
+484 DNERAAAAVA
-494 QSLDIEE
+494 QSLAIEE
-501 IHAHCLPEDKLEII
+501 VHAHLLPEDKLAAI
-515 EKFAAAGS
+515 EKLAKDGS
-523 RTAMIGDG
+523 PTAMIGDG
-531 INDAPALK
+531 INDAPVLK
-539 SAFVGIAMAKTSD
+539 RAFVGIAMGRSGD
-552 GIAADAADIV
+552 GIAAEAADIA
-562 ITQASVEG
+562 ITQGSVEE
-570 LPHLVAL
+570 LSHLFAL
-577 SRRMM
+577 SRHLM
-582 KTIRWNLSFSL
+582 KTIRRNIAFSL

-600 MLAVTGEI
+600 ALAVTGEI

-625 ISSALLLCWNP
+625 ISSALLLHWKS
-636 AEGKEEVRRP
+636 GKDEAP
-646 LPPAK
+646 LPSPSPVQ
-651 GETDKKGLA
+651 EEKGLA
-660 KSSFFATMKENCMA
+660 KRSFFATMKENCA
-674 ADARVLEESCQRE
+674 ATDARVLKECSTKDKSL
-687 RVFGASFWSFLAK
+687 GASFWSFLAK

>member
-1 MDALEKMLEWGG
+1 MDMLKKMLQGSG
-13 MRKDG
+13 TLRDG
-18 AFLALSAAALLLSFA
+18 ILLALSAAALLASFA
-33 GIEPFGFDLAWGAVF
+33 GAEPFGFDMAWVAVL
-48 FSGAPIICGAFL
+48 FSGAPIVCGAFL

-71 LLVSLALLAS
+71 LLVSLALIAS

-110 ARSGIER
+110 ARAGIER
-117 LVSLAPQMAWRI
+117 LVALAPQMAWRVR
-129 EGGKPVEIR
+129 EGKAEEVR
-138 ADEVAVGD
+138 TDEVAVGD

-161 VLTGHTAVDE
+161 IVTGRTAVDE

-186 DEVRSG
+186 DEVKSG

-201 MVAEKVGEEMALAR
+201 MIAEKVGEDMTLTR

-234 DRWATWIVVFALAT
+234 DRWATWIVVFALAA
-248 SAIAWLVTG
+248 SLLAQYITG

-302 ERLARVTTIAFDKT
+302 ERLSSVTAVAFDKT
-316 GTLTKGRPQ
+316 GTLTNGTPRVQ
-325 VTAVVP
+325 TITP
-331 LVEGWSERRALAL
+331 LADGWSDGRVLAA

-353 HPLGRAIVAYCEGN
+353 HPLGKAIVACH
-367 KKALCTE
+367 
-374 AETFCM
+374 AEK
-380 EDWISSD
+380 S
-387 LHDIDILPGEG
+387 
-398 IAVREGETVRFAA
+398 AAA
-411 GNARLLKRLGIR
+411 GIGRERSEMDELL
-423 LTAHVAQASERQ
+423 
-435 LDEGRAIVYLI
+435 
-446 EGDSVVALIALADT
+446 
-460 LRAGAKTMV
+460 
-469 RRLRKAGIRPALLTG
+469 
-484 DNACAAAMVA
+484 A
-494 QSLDIEE
+494 QSLAIEE
-501 IHAHCLPEDKLEII
+501 VHAHLLPEDKLTAI
-515 EKFAAAGS
+515 EKLAKDGS
-523 RTAMIGDG
+523 ATAMIGDG

-539 SAFVGIAMAKTSD
+539 RAFVGIAMGRSGD
-552 GIAADAADIV
+552 GIAAEAADIA
-562 ITQASVEG
+562 ITQGSVEE
-570 LPHLVAL
+570 LSHLFAL
-577 SRRMM
+577 SRHLM
-582 KTIRWNLSFSL
+582 KTIRRNIAFSL

-600 MLAVTGEI
+600 ALAVTGEI

-625 ISSALLLCWNP
+625 ISSALLLHWKS
-636 AEGKEEVRRP
+636 GKDEAP
-646 LPPAK
+646 LPSPSPVQ
-651 GETDKKGLA
+651 EEKGLA
-660 KSSFFATMKENCMA
+660 KRSFFATMKENCA
-674 ADARVLEESCQRE
+674 ATDARVLEECSTKDKSL
-687 RVFGASFWSFLAK
+687 GASFWSFLAK

>member
-1 MDALEKMLEWGG
+1 MDMLKKMLQGSG
-13 MRKDG
+13 TLRDG
-18 AFLALSAAALLLSFA
+18 ILLALSAAALLASFA
-33 GIEPFGFDLAWGAVF
+33 GAEPFGFDMAWVAVL
-48 FSGAPIICGAFL
+48 FSGAPIVCGAFL

-71 LLVSLALLAS
+71 LLVSLALIAS

-110 ARSGIER
+110 ARAGIER
-117 LVSLAPQMAWRI
+117 LVALAPQMAWRVR
-129 EGGKPVEIR
+129 EGKAEEVR

-161 VLTGHTAVDE
+161 IVTGRTAVDE

-186 DEVRSG
+186 DEVKSG

-201 MVAEKVGEEMALAR
+201 MIAEKVGEDMALTR

-234 DRWATWIVVFALAT
+234 DRWATWIVVFALAA
-248 SAIAWLVTG
+248 SLLAQYITG

-302 ERLARVTTIAFDKT
+302 ERLSSVTAVAFDKT
-316 GTLTKGRPQ
+316 GTLTNGTPRVQ
-325 VTAVVP
+325 TITP
-331 LVEGWSERRALAL
+331 LADGWSDGRVLAA

-353 HPLGRAIVAYCEGN
+353 HPLGKAIVACH
-367 KKALCTE
+367 
-374 AETFCM
+374 AEKSAAAGIGR
-380 EDWISSD
+380 ERSD
-387 LHDIDILPGEG
+387 MDEHLAAASPTIDVLPGEG
-398 IAVREGETVRFAA
+398 IVARSKGAVCLAA
-411 GNARLLKRLGIR
+411 GNARLLRRLGIR
-423 LTAHVAQASERQ
+423 LAERAEEASLRC
-435 LDEGRAIVYLI
+435 LDEGAAIVYLV
-446 EGDSVVALIALADT
+446 EGDAVVGLIALADAVRT
-460 LRAGAKTMV
+460 GAKRMV
-469 RRLRKAGIRPALLTG
+469 RRLQEEGLRPVLLTG
-484 DNACAAAMVA
+484 DNERAAAAVA
-494 QSLDIEE
+494 QSLAIEE
-501 IHAHCLPEDKLEII
+501 VHAHLLPEDKLAAI
-515 EKFAAAGS
+515 EELAKDGS
-523 RTAMIGDG
+523 PTAMIGDG

-539 SAFVGIAMAKTSD
+539 RAFVGIAMGRSGD
-552 GIAADAADIV
+552 GIAAEAADIA
-562 ITQASVEG
+562 ITQGSVEE
-570 LPHLVAL
+570 LSHLFAL
-577 SRRMM
+577 SRHLMT
-582 KTIRWNLSFSL
+582 TIRRNIAFSL

-600 MLAVTGEI
+600 ALAVTGEI

-625 ISSALLLCWNP
+625 ISSALLLHWKS
-636 AEGKEEVRRP
+636 GKDEAP
-646 LPPAK
+646 LPSPSPVQ
-651 GETDKKGLA
+651 EEKGLA
-660 KSSFFATMKENCMA
+660 KRSFFATMKENCA
-674 ADARVLEESCQRE
+674 ATDARVLKECSTKDKSL
-687 RVFGASFWSFLAK
+687 GASFWSFLAK

>member
-18 AFLALSAAALLLSFA
+18 AFLALSAVALLLSFA
-33 GIEPFGFDLAWGAVF
+33 GSEPFGFDPAWGAVL
-48 FSGAPIICGAFL
+48 FSGAPIVCGAFL

-129 EGGKPVEIR
+129 EDGKPVEIR
-138 ADEVAVGD
+138 ADAVAVGD

-234 DRWATWIVVFALAT
+234 DRWATWIVVFAFAT
-248 SAIAWLVTG
+248 SAISWLVTG

-331 LVEGWSERRALAL
+331 LVEGWSEGRALAL
-344 AAALESHSE
+344 ASALESHSE

-367 KKALCTE
+367 RKALCTG
-374 AETFCM
+374 AEPFCT

-398 IAVREGETVRFAA
+398 IAVREGEAVRFAA

-423 LTAHVAQASERQ
+423 LTAHAAQASERQ

-484 DNACAAAMVA
+484 DNARAAAMVA

-570 LPHLVAL
+570 LPWLVAL

-600 MLAVTGEI
+600 VLAVTGEI

-616 HNTGSILVI
+616 HNTSSILVI

-636 AEGKEEVRRP
+636 AEEREEVRRP

-651 GETDKKGLA
+651 GETGKKGLA
-660 KSSFFATMKENCMA
+660 KRSFFATMKENCMA
-674 ADARVLEESCQRE
+674 ADARVLEESRQKE

>member
-1 MDALEKMLEWGG
+1 MDMLKKMLQGSG
-13 MRKDG
+13 TLRDG
-18 AFLALSAAALLLSFA
+18 ILLALSAAALLASFA
-33 GIEPFGFDLAWGAVF
+33 GAEPFGFDMAWVAVL
-48 FSGAPIICGAFL
+48 FSGAPIVCGTFL

-71 LLVSLALLAS
+71 LLVSLALIAS

-110 ARSGIER
+110 ARAGIER
-117 LVSLAPQMAWRI
+117 LVALAPQMAWRVR
-129 EGGKPVEIR
+129 EGKAEEVR

-161 VLTGHTAVDE
+161 IVTGRTAVDE

-186 DEVRSG
+186 DEVKSG

-201 MVAEKVGEEMALAR
+201 MIAEKVGEDMALTR

-234 DRWATWIVVFALAT
+234 DRWATWIVVFALAA
-248 SAIAWLVTG
+248 SLLAQYITG
-257 DVLRAVTVLVVF
+257 DVLRAVAVLVVF

-302 ERLARVTTIAFDKT
+302 ERLSSVTAVAFDKT
-316 GTLTKGRPQ
+316 GTLTNGTPRVQ
-325 VTAVVP
+325 TITP
-331 LVEGWSERRALAL
+331 LADGWSDGRVLAA

-353 HPLGRAIVAYCEGN
+353 HPLGKAIVACH
-367 KKALCTE
+367 
-374 AETFCM
+374 AEKSAAAGIGR
-380 EDWISSD
+380 ERSD
-387 LHDIDILPGEG
+387 MDELLAAASPTVDVLPGEG
-398 IAVREGETVRFAA
+398 IVARSKGAVCLAA
-411 GNARLLKRLGIR
+411 GNARLLRRLGIR
-423 LTAHVAQASERQ
+423 LAERAEEASLRC
-435 LDEGRAIVYLI
+435 LDEGAAIVYLV
-446 EGDSVVALIALADT
+446 EGDAVVGLIALADAVRT
-460 LRAGAKTMV
+460 GAKRMV
-469 RRLRKAGIRPALLTG
+469 RRLQEEGLRPVLLTG
-484 DNACAAAMVA
+484 DNERAAAAVA
-494 QSLDIEE
+494 QSLAIEE
-501 IHAHCLPEDKLEII
+501 VHAHLLPEDKLAAI
-515 EKFAAAGS
+515 EKLAKDGS
-523 RTAMIGDG
+523 PTAMIGDG

-539 SAFVGIAMAKTSD
+539 RAFVGIAMGRSGD
-552 GIAADAADIV
+552 GIAAEAADIA
-562 ITQASVEG
+562 ITQGSVEE
-570 LPHLVAL
+570 LSHLFAL
-577 SRRMM
+577 SRHLR
-582 KTIRWNLSFSL
+582 KTIRRNIAFSL

-600 MLAVTGEI
+600 ALAVTGEI

-625 ISSALLLCWNP
+625 ISSALLLHWKS
-636 AEGKEEVRRP
+636 GKDEAP
-646 LPPAK
+646 LPSPSPVQ
-651 GETDKKGLA
+651 EEKGLA
-660 KSSFFATMKENCMA
+660 KRSFFATMKENCA
-674 ADARVLEESCQRE
+674 ATDARVLKECSTKDKSL
-687 RVFGASFWSFLAK
+687 GASFWSFLAK

>member
-1 MDALEKMLEWGG
+1 MDMLKKMLQESGT
-13 MRKDG
+13 RKDG
-18 AFLALSAAALLLSFA
+18 ILLALSAAALLASFA
-33 GIEPFGFDLAWGAVF
+33 EAEPFGFDMAWVAVLL
-48 FSGAPIICGAFL
+48 SGAPIVCGAFL

-71 LLVSLALLAS
+71 LLVSLALIAS

-110 ARSGIER
+110 ARAGIER
-117 LVSLAPQMAWRI
+117 LVALASQMAWRVK
-129 EGGKPVEIR
+129 EGKAEEVR
-138 ADEVAVGD
+138 TDEVAVGD

-161 VLTGHTAVDE
+161 IVTGRTAVDE

-186 DEVRSG
+186 DEVKSG

-201 MVAEKVGEEMALAR
+201 MIAEKVGEDMALTR

-234 DRWATWIVVFALAT
+234 DRWATWIVVFALAA
-248 SAIAWLVTG
+248 SLLAQYITG

-302 ERLARVTTIAFDKT
+302 ERLSSVTAVAFDKT
-316 GTLTKGRPQ
+316 GTLTNGTPRVQ
-325 VTAVVP
+325 TITP
-331 LVEGWSERRALAL
+331 LADGWSDGRVLAA

-353 HPLGRAIVAYCEGN
+353 HPLGKAIVACH
-367 KKALCTE
+367 
-374 AETFCM
+374 AEKSAAAGIGR
-380 EDWISSD
+380 ERSD
-387 LHDIDILPGEG
+387 MDELLAAASPTVDVLPGEG
-398 IAVREGETVRFAA
+398 IVARSKGAVCLAA
-411 GNARLLKRLGIR
+411 GNARLLRRLGIR
-423 LTAHVAQASERQ
+423 LAERAEEASLRC
-435 LDEGRAIVYLI
+435 LDEGAAIVYLV
-446 EGDSVVALIALADT
+446 EGDAVVGLIALADAVRT
-460 LRAGAKTMV
+460 GAKRMV
-469 RRLRKAGIRPALLTG
+469 RRLQEEGLRPVLLTG
-484 DNACAAAMVA
+484 DNERAAAAVA
-494 QSLDIEE
+494 QSLAIEE
-501 IHAHCLPEDKLEII
+501 VHAHLLPEDKLAAI
-515 EKFAAAGS
+515 EKLAKDGS
-523 RTAMIGDG
+523 PTAMIGDG

-539 SAFVGIAMAKTSD
+539 RAFVGIAMGRSGD
-552 GIAADAADIV
+552 GIAAEAADIA
-562 ITQASVEG
+562 ITQGSVEE
-570 LPHLVAL
+570 LSHLFAL
-577 SRRMM
+577 SRHLM
-582 KTIRWNLSFSL
+582 KTIRRNIAFSL

-600 MLAVTGEI
+600 ALAVTGEI

-625 ISSALLLCWNP
+625 ISSALLLHWKS
-636 AEGKEEVRRP
+636 GKDEAP
-646 LPPAK
+646 LPSPSPVQ
-651 GETDKKGLA
+651 EEKGLA
-660 KSSFFATMKENCMA
+660 KRSFFATMKENCA
-674 ADARVLEESCQRE
+674 ATDARVLKECSTKDKSL
-687 RVFGASFWSFLAK
+687 GASFWSFLAK